1 MKKKVLAVFMAVFVT
16 VGTVLAPAETGS
28 VYAAQITE
36 EQTEEI
42 TPETETELQKE
53 VQSEETETETGTEQA
68 DAEDKDT
75 ENASQ
80 TEQKAGVTQSE
91 ATEIEVSETA
101 ETEEVETKTA
111 GETETLETQTVE
123 ETEILETEEVEET
136 EEAETRAAA
145 LTGMPT
151 GLMQFEAVGEITVD
165 AETAEEEENVL
176 KSAAYYNS
184 PWEKYGS
191 YYFYNQLTS
200 NEKAYWDA
208 LNKVCLK
215 YMTTQ
220 ADAVNYR
227 GTNYYYIDGV
237 FSSNLSLVQMEEI
250 YQIFRYSNPQY
261 YFLKSAY
268 FKMQR
273 MDGAYGIAAC
283 VYPAFATGSSRDSAT
298 KKVQG
303 QVSSWQSKI
312 DACSTDAQ
320 KVKLIHDLIID
331 KVEYNQT
338 LYNNNFKNEDTQ
350 YSQSVY
356 SVFCTD
362 LTVCAGYSQAFEMMC
377 NGSGIDAVAVTSTVI
392 IGNDITGHEWNKVR
406 INDSWYNVDCTWDD
420 VDSKIYYDY
429 FERSD
434 YYYDADPR
442 DVYKYHTEEDIW
454 DGYLPACTIDSGATS
469 TSPGTIAS
477 AKQTAAQPVISASV
491 SGTSYKVKITSATSG
506 AAIYYTTDGSEPNA
520 AYSKGTRYTGAFT
533 VSPGKTVKAVAV
545 CNKYADSSVSSKKLA
560 KLTTYKITFK
570 SNGGK
575 GSMSKQSMAKGVST
589 AISKNKF
596 SKKYYT
602 FTGWNTKANGKGKS
616 YKNKAKIKLTKNI
629 TLYAQWKLTKYKIT
643 YKLNGGK
650 NAKKNPTAYTYKTST
665 IKLKNPTRKGYV
677 FKGWYLDKKFKKKV
691 TVINKGNSGNKT
703 LYAKWKKK

>member
-1 MKKKVLAVFMAVFVT
+1 MKKRVLAMFMAALVS
-16 VGTVLAPAETGS
+16 VGTVLAPADMGS
-28 VYAAQITE
+28 AYAAEVTQEETE
-36 EQTEEI
+36 ESAAEALLENETPGVTVETETSETEEI
-42 TPETETELQKE
+42 QTTEGKEIPETQM
-53 VQSEETETETGTEQA
+53 VEET
-68 DAEDKDT
+68 
-75 ENASQ
+75 
-80 TEQKAGVTQSE
+80 
-91 ATEIEVSETA
+91 SETKEA
-101 ETEEVETKTA
+101 A
-111 GETETLETQTVE
+111 ETQTVE
-123 ETEILETEEVEET
+123 VIAETEETVDVQTTGEN
-136 EEAETRAAA
+136 EARSATLSE
-145 LTGMPT
+145 MPT
-151 GLMQFEAVGEITVD
+151 GLLPFEAVGEITLD
-165 AETAEEEENVL
+165 RETAEEEEAENIL
-176 KSAAYYNS
+176 KSSAYYNS
-184 PWEKYGS
+184 TWEKYGS
-191 YYFYNQLTS
+191 YYFYNQLS
-200 NEKAYWDA
+200 SKEKAYWDA

-220 ADAVNYR
+220 ADAAKYNIS
-227 GTNYYYIDGV
+227 GTTYYYIDIVG
-237 FSSNLSLVQMEEI
+237 SSSLSLSQMEEV

-268 FKMQR
+268 LKN
-273 MDGAYGIAAC
+273 GTYGIAGC
-283 VYPAFATGSSRDSAT
+283 VYPAFANGSARAAAT
-298 KKVQG
+298 KKVQS
-303 QVSSWQSKI
+303 QVSSWQKKI
-312 DACSTDAQ
+312 DACSTDEK
-320 KVKLIHDLIID
+320 KVKMIHDLIID

-338 LYNNNFKNEDTQ
+338 LYDNNFKDEDTA
-350 YSQSVY
+350 YSQSAY

-377 NGSGIDAVAVTSTVI
+377 NGSGIDAVAVTSYY
-392 IGNDITGHEWNKVR
+392 HEWNKVR
-406 INDSWYNVDCTWDD
+406 LNDSWYNVDCTWDD
-420 VDSKIYYDY
+420 ADGTIYYGY

-434 YYYDADPR
+434 NYYDTVNYSSYVFHA
-442 DVYKYHTEEDIW
+442 EEDIW
-454 DGYLPACTIDSGATS
+454 EGYLPACTIDSGATS
-469 TSPGTIAS
+469 TAPGTIA
-477 AKQTAAQPVISASV
+477 AITQTVVKPVISASV
-491 SGTSYKVKITSATSG
+491 SGTSYKVKITSKTSG
-506 AAIYYTTDGSEPNA
+506 AVIYYTTDGSEPNA

-575 GSMSKQSMAKGVST
+575 GSMSKQSMVKGVST

-602 FTGWNTKANGKGKS
+602 FAGWNTKANGKGKS
-616 YKNKAKIKLTKNI
+616 YKNKQKIKLTKNI

-691 TVINKGNSGNKT
+691 TVINKGSSGNKT

>member
-1 MKKKVLAVFMAVFVT
+1 MKKRVLAMFMAALVS
-16 VGTVLAPAETGS
+16 VGTVLAPADMGS
-28 VYAAQITE
+28 AYAAEVTQEETE
-36 EQTEEI
+36 KSAAEALLENETPGVTVETETSETEEI
-42 TPETETELQKE
+42 QTTEGKEIPETQM
-53 VQSEETETETGTEQA
+53 VEET
-68 DAEDKDT
+68 
-75 ENASQ
+75 S
-80 TEQKAGVTQSE
+80 
-91 ATEIEVSETA
+91 
-101 ETEEVETKTA
+101 ETEEA
-111 GETETLETQTVE
+111 AETQTVE
-123 ETEILETEEVEET
+123 VIAETEETVDVQTTGEN
-136 EEAETRAAA
+136 EARSATLSE
-145 LTGMPT
+145 MPT
-151 GLMQFEAVGEITVD
+151 GLLPFEAVGEITLD
-165 AETAEEEENVL
+165 RETAEEEEAENIL
-176 KSAAYYNS
+176 KSSAYYNS
-184 PWEKYGS
+184 TWEKYGS
-191 YYFYNQLTS
+191 YYFYNQLS
-200 NEKAYWDA
+200 SKEKAYWDA

-220 ADAVNYR
+220 ADAAKYNIS
-227 GTNYYYIDGV
+227 GTTYYYIDIVG
-237 FSSNLSLVQMEEI
+237 SSSLSLSQMEEV

-268 FKMQR
+268 LKS
-273 MDGAYGIAAC
+273 GTYGIAGC
-283 VYPAFATGSSRDSAT
+283 VYPAFANGSARAAAT
-298 KKVQG
+298 KKVQS
-303 QVSSWQSKI
+303 QVSSWQKKI
-312 DACSTDAQ
+312 DACSTDEK
-320 KVKLIHDLIID
+320 KVKMIHDLIID

-338 LYNNNFKNEDTQ
+338 LYDNNFKDEDTA
-350 YSQSVY
+350 YSQSAY

-377 NGSGIDAVAVTSTVI
+377 NGSGIDAVAVTSYY
-392 IGNDITGHEWNKVR
+392 HEWNKVR
-406 INDSWYNVDCTWDD
+406 LNDSWYNVDCTWDD
-420 VDSKIYYDY
+420 ADGTIYYGY

-434 YYYDADPR
+434 NYYDTVNYSSYVFHA
-442 DVYKYHTEEDIW
+442 EEDIW
-454 DGYLPACTIDSGATS
+454 EGYLPACTIDSGATS
-469 TSPGTIAS
+469 TAPGTIATITQTV
-477 AKQTAAQPVISASV
+477 AKPVISASV
-491 SGTSYKVKITSATSG
+491 SGTSYKVKITSKTSG
-506 AAIYYTTDGSEPNA
+506 AVIYYTTDGSEPNA

-602 FTGWNTKANGKGKS
+602 FAGWKTKANGKGKS
-616 YKNKAKIKLTKNI
+616 YKNKQKIKLTKNI

-677 FKGWYLDKKFKKKV
+677 FKGGYLDKKFKKKV
-691 TVINKGNSGNKT
+691 TVINKGSSGNKT

>member
-16 VGTVLAPAETGS
+16 AGTVLAPAETGS

-165 AETAEEEENVL
+165 AETAEEEEVENVL

-184 PWEKYGS
+184 TWEKYGS
-191 YYFYNQLTS
+191 YYFYNQLSS

-350 YSQSVY
+350 YSQSAY

-377 NGSGIDAVAVTSTVI
+377 NGSGIDTIAVTSA
-392 IGNDITGHEWNKVR
+392 DHEWNKVR
-406 INDSWYNVDCTWDD
+406 IDDSWYNVDCTWDD
-420 VDSKIYYDY
+420 VSGGIYYYY

-434 YYYDADPR
+434 YVFDSDPADI
-442 DVYKYHTEEDIW
+442 YKSHTEESIW
-454 DGYLPACTIDSGATS
+454 DGYLPVCAIDTGS
-469 TSPGTIAS
+469 TYAAPGTLPS
-477 AKQTAAQPVISASV
+477 VTQTAAQPVISASV

-506 AAIYYTTDGSEPNA
+506 AAIYYTTDGSEPNE
-520 AYSKGTRYTGAFT
+520 AYSKGTRSGPFT
-533 VSPGKTVKAVAV
+533 VAPGKTVRAVAV
-545 CNKYADSSVSSKKLA
+545 CSKYADSSVASKTLA
-560 KLTTYKITFK
+560 KLTAYKITFR
-570 SNGGK
+570 SNGGR
-575 GSMSKQSMAKGVST
+575 GSMSKQSMTKGVST

-596 SKKYYT
+596 SRKYYT

-691 TVINKGNSGNKT
+691 TVINKGSSGNKT

>member
-1 MKKKVLAVFMAVFVT
+1 MKKRVLAMFMAALVT
-16 VGTVLAPAETGS
+16 AGTVLAPADMGS
-28 VYAAQITE
+28 AYAAEVTQEETE
-36 EQTEEI
+36 KSAAEALLENETPGVTVETETSETEEI
-42 TPETETELQKE
+42 QTTEGKEIPETQM
-53 VQSEETETETGTEQA
+53 VEET
-68 DAEDKDT
+68 
-75 ENASQ
+75 S
-80 TEQKAGVTQSE
+80 
-91 ATEIEVSETA
+91 
-101 ETEEVETKTA
+101 ETEEA
-111 GETETLETQTVE
+111 AETQTVE
-123 ETEILETEEVEET
+123 VIAETEETVDVQTTGEN
-136 EEAETRAAA
+136 EARSATLSE
-145 LTGMPT
+145 MPT
-151 GLMQFEAVGEITVD
+151 GLLPFEAVGEITLD
-165 AETAEEEENVL
+165 RETAEEEEAENIL
-176 KSAAYYNS
+176 KSSAYYNS
-184 PWEKYGS
+184 TWEKYGS
-191 YYFYNQLTS
+191 YYFYNQLS
-200 NEKAYWDA
+200 SKEKAYWDA

-220 ADAVNYR
+220 ADAAKYNIS
-227 GTNYYYIDGV
+227 GTTYYYIDIVG
-237 FSSNLSLVQMEEI
+237 SSSLSLSQMEEV

-268 FKMQR
+268 LKS
-273 MDGAYGIAAC
+273 GTYGIAGC
-283 VYPAFATGSSRDSAT
+283 VYPAFANGSARAAAT
-298 KKVQG
+298 KKVQS
-303 QVSSWQSKI
+303 QVSSWQKKI
-312 DACSTDAQ
+312 DACSTDEK
-320 KVKLIHDLIID
+320 KVKMIHDLIID

-338 LYNNNFKNEDTQ
+338 LYDNNFKDEDTA
-350 YSQSVY
+350 YSQSAY

-377 NGSGIDAVAVTSTVI
+377 NGSGIDAVAVTSYY
-392 IGNDITGHEWNKVR
+392 HEWNKVR
-406 INDSWYNVDCTWDD
+406 LNDSWYNVDCTWDD
-420 VDSKIYYDY
+420 ADGTIYYGY

-434 YYYDADPR
+434 NYYDTVNYSSYVFHA
-442 DVYKYHTEEDIW
+442 EEDIW
-454 DGYLPACTIDSGATS
+454 EGYLPACTIDSGATS
-469 TSPGTIAS
+469 TAPGTIAAITQTV
-477 AKQTAAQPVISASV
+477 AKPVISASV
-491 SGTSYKVKITSATSG
+491 SGTSYKVKITSKTSG
-506 AAIYYTTDGSEPNA
+506 AVIYYTTDGSEPNA
-520 AYSKGTRYTGAFT
+520 AYSKGTRYTGAVT

-691 TVINKGNSGNKT
+691 TVINKGSSGNKT

>member
-1 MKKKVLAVFMAVFVT
+1 MFMAALVS
-16 VGTVLAPAETGS
+16 VGTVLAPADMGS
-28 VYAAQITE
+28 AYAAEVTQEETE
-36 EQTEEI
+36 KSVAEALLENETPGVTVETETSETEEI
-42 TPETETELQKE
+42 QTTEGKEIPETQM
-53 VQSEETETETGTEQA
+53 VEET
-68 DAEDKDT
+68 
-75 ENASQ
+75 S
-80 TEQKAGVTQSE
+80 
-91 ATEIEVSETA
+91 
-101 ETEEVETKTA
+101 ETEEA
-111 GETETLETQTVE
+111 AETQTVE
-123 ETEILETEEVEET
+123 VIAETEETVDVQTTGEN
-136 EEAETRAAA
+136 EARSATLSE
-145 LTGMPT
+145 MPT
-151 GLMQFEAVGEITVD
+151 GLLPFEAVGEITLD
-165 AETAEEEENVL
+165 RETAEEEEAENIL
-176 KSAAYYNS
+176 KSSAYYNS
-184 PWEKYGS
+184 TWEKYGS
-191 YYFYNQLTS
+191 YYFYNQLS
-200 NEKAYWDA
+200 SKEKAYWDA

-220 ADAVNYR
+220 ADAAKYNIS
-227 GTNYYYIDGV
+227 GTTYYYIDIVG
-237 FSSNLSLVQMEEI
+237 SSSLSLSQMEEV

-268 FKMQR
+268 LKN
-273 MDGAYGIAAC
+273 GTYGIAGC
-283 VYPAFATGSSRDSAT
+283 VYPAFANGSARAAAT
-298 KKVQG
+298 KKVQS
-303 QVSSWQSKI
+303 QVSSWQKKI
-312 DACSTDAQ
+312 DACSTDEK
-320 KVKLIHDLIID
+320 KVKMIHDLIID

-338 LYNNNFKNEDTQ
+338 LYDNNFKDEDTA
-350 YSQSVY
+350 YSQSAY

-377 NGSGIDAVAVTSTVI
+377 NGSGIDAVAVTSYY
-392 IGNDITGHEWNKVR
+392 HEWNKVR
-406 INDSWYNVDCTWDD
+406 LNDSWYNVDCTWDD
-420 VDSKIYYDY
+420 ADGTIYYGY

-434 YYYDADPR
+434 NYYDTVNYSSYVFHA
-442 DVYKYHTEEDIW
+442 EEDIW
-454 DGYLPACTIDSGATS
+454 EGYLPACTIDSGATS
-469 TSPGTIAS
+469 TAPGTIAAITQTV
-477 AKQTAAQPVISASV
+477 AKPVISASV
-491 SGTSYKVKITSATSG
+491 SGTSYKVKITSKTSG
-506 AAIYYTTDGSEPNA
+506 AVIYYTTDGSEPNA

-602 FTGWNTKANGKGKS
+602 FAGWKTKANGKGKS
-616 YKNKAKIKLTKNI
+616 YKNKQKIKLTKNI

-691 TVINKGNSGNKT
+691 TVINKGSSGNKT

>member
-1 MKKKVLAVFMAVFVT
+1 MFMAALVS
-16 VGTVLAPAETGS
+16 VGTVLAPADMGS
-28 VYAAQITE
+28 AYAAEVTQEETE
-36 EQTEEI
+36 ESAAEALLENETPGVTVETETSETEEI
-42 TPETETELQKE
+42 QTTEGKEIPETQM
-53 VQSEETETETGTEQA
+53 VEET
-68 DAEDKDT
+68 
-75 ENASQ
+75 S
-80 TEQKAGVTQSE
+80 
-91 ATEIEVSETA
+91 
-101 ETEEVETKTA
+101 ETEEA
-111 GETETLETQTVE
+111 AETQTVE
-123 ETEILETEEVEET
+123 VIAETEETVDVQTTGEN
-136 EEAETRAAA
+136 EARSATLSE
-145 LTGMPT
+145 MPT
-151 GLMQFEAVGEITVD
+151 GLLPFEAVGEITLD
-165 AETAEEEENVL
+165 GETAEEEEAENIL
-176 KSAAYYNS
+176 KSSAYYNS
-184 PWEKYGS
+184 TWEKYGS
-191 YYFYNQLTS
+191 YYFYNQLS
-200 NEKAYWDA
+200 SKEKAYWDA

-220 ADAVNYR
+220 ADAAKYNIS
-227 GTNYYYIDGV
+227 GTTYYYIDIVG
-237 FSSNLSLVQMEEI
+237 SSSLSLSQMEEV

-268 FKMQR
+268 LKN
-273 MDGAYGIAAC
+273 GTYGIAGC
-283 VYPAFATGSSRDSAT
+283 VYPAFANGSARAAAT
-298 KKVQG
+298 KKVQS
-303 QVSSWQSKI
+303 QVSSWQKKI
-312 DACSTDAQ
+312 DACSTDEK
-320 KVKLIHDLIID
+320 KVKMIHDLIID

-338 LYNNNFKNEDTQ
+338 LYDNNFKDEDTA
-350 YSQSVY
+350 YSQSAY

-377 NGSGIDAVAVTSTVI
+377 NGSGIDAVAVTSYY
-392 IGNDITGHEWNKVR
+392 HEWNKVR
-406 INDSWYNVDCTWDD
+406 LNDSWYNVDCTWDD
-420 VDSKIYYDY
+420 ADGTIYYGY

-434 YYYDADPR
+434 NYYDTVNYSSYVFHA
-442 DVYKYHTEEDIW
+442 EEDIW
-454 DGYLPACTIDSGATS
+454 EGYLPACTIDSGATS
-469 TSPGTIAS
+469 TAPGTIATITQTV
-477 AKQTAAQPVISASV
+477 AKPVISASV
-491 SGTSYKVKITSATSG
+491 SGTSYKVKITSKTSG
-506 AAIYYTTDGSEPNA
+506 AVIYYTTDGSEPNA

-602 FTGWNTKANGKGKS
+602 FAGWKTKANGKGKS
-616 YKNKAKIKLTKNI
+616 YKNKQKIKLTKNI

-691 TVINKGNSGNKT
+691 TVINKGSSGNKT

>member
-1 MKKKVLAVFMAVFVT
+1 MKKRVLAMFMAALVS
-16 VGTVLAPAETGS
+16 VGTVLAPADMGS
-28 VYAAQITE
+28 AYAAEVTQEETE
-36 EQTEEI
+36 KSAAEALLENETPGVTVETETSETEEI
-42 TPETETELQKE
+42 QTTEGKEIPETQM
-53 VQSEETETETGTEQA
+53 VEET
-68 DAEDKDT
+68 
-75 ENASQ
+75 S
-80 TEQKAGVTQSE
+80 
-91 ATEIEVSETA
+91 
-101 ETEEVETKTA
+101 ETEEA
-111 GETETLETQTVE
+111 AETQTVE
-123 ETEILETEEVEET
+123 VIAETEETVDVQTTGEN
-136 EEAETRAAA
+136 EARSATLSE
-145 LTGMPT
+145 MPT
-151 GLMQFEAVGEITVD
+151 GLLPFEAVGEITLD
-165 AETAEEEENVL
+165 RETAEEEEAENIL
-176 KSAAYYNS
+176 KSSAYYNS
-184 PWEKYGS
+184 TWEKYGS
-191 YYFYNQLTS
+191 YYFYNQLS
-200 NEKAYWDA
+200 SKEKAYWDA

-220 ADAVNYR
+220 ADAAKYNIS
-227 GTNYYYIDGV
+227 GTTYYYIDIVG
-237 FSSNLSLVQMEEI
+237 SSSLSLSQMEEV

-268 FKMQR
+268 LKN
-273 MDGAYGIAAC
+273 GTYGIAGC
-283 VYPAFATGSSRDSAT
+283 VYPAFANGSARAAAT
-298 KKVQG
+298 KKVQS
-303 QVSSWQSKI
+303 QVSSWQKKI
-312 DACSTDAQ
+312 NACSTDEK
-320 KVKLIHDLIID
+320 KVKMIHDLIID

-338 LYNNNFKNEDTQ
+338 LYDNNFKDEDTA
-350 YSQSVY
+350 YSQSAY

-377 NGSGIDAVAVTSTVI
+377 NGSGIDAVAVTSYY
-392 IGNDITGHEWNKVR
+392 HEWNKVR
-406 INDSWYNVDCTWDD
+406 LNDSWYNVDCTWDD
-420 VDSKIYYDY
+420 ADGTIYYGY

-434 YYYDADPR
+434 NYYDTVNYSSYVFHA
-442 DVYKYHTEEDIW
+442 EEDIW
-454 DGYLPACTIDSGATS
+454 EGYLPACTIDSGATS
-469 TSPGTIAS
+469 TAPGTIATITQTV
-477 AKQTAAQPVISASV
+477 AKPVISASV
-491 SGTSYKVKITSATSG
+491 SGTSYKVKITSKTSG
-506 AAIYYTTDGSEPNA
+506 AVIYYTTDGSEPNA

-602 FTGWNTKANGKGKS
+602 FAGWKTKANGKGKS
-616 YKNKAKIKLTKNI
+616 YKNKQKIKLTKNI

-691 TVINKGNSGNKT
+691 TVINKGSSGNKT

>member
-1 MKKKVLAVFMAVFVT
+1 MFMAALVT
-16 VGTVLAPAETGS
+16 AGTVLAPADMGS
-28 VYAAQITE
+28 AYAAEVTQEETE
-36 EQTEEI
+36 KSAAEALLENETPGVTVETETSETEEI
-42 TPETETELQKE
+42 QTTEGKEIPETQM
-53 VQSEETETETGTEQA
+53 VEET
-68 DAEDKDT
+68 
-75 ENASQ
+75 S
-80 TEQKAGVTQSE
+80 
-91 ATEIEVSETA
+91 
-101 ETEEVETKTA
+101 ETEEA
-111 GETETLETQTVE
+111 AETQTVE
-123 ETEILETEEVEET
+123 VIAETEETVDVQTTGEN
-136 EEAETRAAA
+136 EARSATLSE
-145 LTGMPT
+145 MPT
-151 GLMQFEAVGEITVD
+151 GLLPFEAVGEITLD
-165 AETAEEEENVL
+165 RETAEEEEAENIL
-176 KSAAYYNS
+176 KSSAYYNS
-184 PWEKYGS
+184 TWEKYGS
-191 YYFYNQLTS
+191 YYFYNQLS
-200 NEKAYWDA
+200 SKEKAYWDA

-220 ADAVNYR
+220 ADAAKYNIS
-227 GTNYYYIDGV
+227 GTTYYYIDIVG
-237 FSSNLSLVQMEEI
+237 SSSLSLSQMEEV

-268 FKMQR
+268 LKN
-273 MDGAYGIAAC
+273 GTYGIAGC
-283 VYPAFATGSSRDSAT
+283 VYPAFANGSARAAAT
-298 KKVQG
+298 KKVQS
-303 QVSSWQSKI
+303 QVSSWQKKI
-312 DACSTDAQ
+312 DACSTDEK
-320 KVKLIHDLIID
+320 KVKMIHDLIID

-338 LYNNNFKNEDTQ
+338 LYDNNFKDEDTA
-350 YSQSVY
+350 YSQSAY

-377 NGSGIDAVAVTSTVI
+377 NGSGIDAVAVTSYY
-392 IGNDITGHEWNKVR
+392 HEWNKVR
-406 INDSWYNVDCTWDD
+406 LNDSWYNVDCTWDD
-420 VDSKIYYDY
+420 ADGTIYYGY

-434 YYYDADPR
+434 NYYDTVNYSSYVFHA
-442 DVYKYHTEEDIW
+442 EEDIW
-454 DGYLPACTIDSGATS
+454 EGYLPACTIDSGATS
-469 TSPGTIAS
+469 TAPGTIATITQTV
-477 AKQTAAQPVISASV
+477 AKPVISASV
-491 SGTSYKVKITSATSG
+491 SGTSYKVKITSKTSG
-506 AAIYYTTDGSEPNA
+506 AVIYYTTDGSEPNA

-602 FTGWNTKANGKGKS
+602 FAGWKTKANGKGKS
-616 YKNKAKIKLTKNI
+616 YKNKQKIKLTKNI

-691 TVINKGNSGNKT
+691 TVINKGSSGNKT

>member
-1 MKKKVLAVFMAVFVT
+1 MKKRVLAMFMAALVT
-16 VGTVLAPAETGS
+16 AGTVLAPADMGS
-28 VYAAQITE
+28 AYAAEVTQEETE
-36 EQTEEI
+36 KSAAEALLENETPGVTVETETSETEEI
-42 TPETETELQKE
+42 QTTEGKEIPETQM
-53 VQSEETETETGTEQA
+53 VEET
-68 DAEDKDT
+68 
-75 ENASQ
+75 S
-80 TEQKAGVTQSE
+80 
-91 ATEIEVSETA
+91 
-101 ETEEVETKTA
+101 ETEEA
-111 GETETLETQTVE
+111 AETQTVE
-123 ETEILETEEVEET
+123 VIAETEETVDVQTTGEN
-136 EEAETRAAA
+136 EARSATLSE
-145 LTGMPT
+145 MPT
-151 GLMQFEAVGEITVD
+151 GLLPFEAVGEITLD
-165 AETAEEEENVL
+165 RETAEEEEAENIL
-176 KSAAYYNS
+176 KSSAYYNS
-184 PWEKYGS
+184 TWEKYGS
-191 YYFYNQLTS
+191 YYFYNQLS
-200 NEKAYWDA
+200 SKEKAYWDA

-220 ADAVNYR
+220 ADAAKYNIS
-227 GTNYYYIDGV
+227 GTTYYYIDIVG
-237 FSSNLSLVQMEEI
+237 SSSLSLSQMEEV

-268 FKMQR
+268 LKS
-273 MDGAYGIAAC
+273 GTYGIAGC
-283 VYPAFATGSSRDSAT
+283 VYPAFANGSARAAAT
-298 KKVQG
+298 KKVQS
-303 QVSSWQSKI
+303 QVSSWQKKI
-312 DACSTDAQ
+312 DACSTDEK
-320 KVKLIHDLIID
+320 KVKMIHDLIID

-338 LYNNNFKNEDTQ
+338 LYDNNFKDEDTA
-350 YSQSVY
+350 YSQSAY

-377 NGSGIDAVAVTSTVI
+377 NGSGIDAVAVTSYY
-392 IGNDITGHEWNKVR
+392 HEWNKVR
-406 INDSWYNVDCTWDD
+406 LNDSWYNVDCTWDD
-420 VDSKIYYDY
+420 ADGTIYYGY

-434 YYYDADPR
+434 NYYDTVNYSSYVFHA
-442 DVYKYHTEEDIW
+442 EEDIW
-454 DGYLPACTIDSGATS
+454 EGYLPACTIDSGATS
-469 TSPGTIAS
+469 TAPGTIAAITQTV
-477 AKQTAAQPVISASV
+477 AKPVISASV
-491 SGTSYKVKITSATSG
+491 SGTSYKVKITSKTSG
-506 AAIYYTTDGSEPNA
+506 AVIYYTTDGSEPNA

-602 FTGWNTKANGKGKS
+602 FAGWNTKANGKGKS
-616 YKNKAKIKLTKNI
+616 YKNKQKIKLTKNI

-665 IKLKNPTRKGYV
+665 IKLKNLTRKGYV

-691 TVINKGNSGNKT
+691 TVINKGSSGNKT

>member
-1 MKKKVLAVFMAVFVT
+1 MKKRVLAMFMAALVS
-16 VGTVLAPAETGS
+16 VGTVLAPADMGS
-28 VYAAQITE
+28 AYAAEVTQEETE
-36 EQTEEI
+36 KSAAEALLENETPGVTVETETSETEEI
-42 TPETETELQKE
+42 QTTEGKEIPETQM
-53 VQSEETETETGTEQA
+53 VEET
-68 DAEDKDT
+68 
-75 ENASQ
+75 S
-80 TEQKAGVTQSE
+80 
-91 ATEIEVSETA
+91 
-101 ETEEVETKTA
+101 ETEEA
-111 GETETLETQTVE
+111 AETQTVE
-123 ETEILETEEVEET
+123 VIAETEETVDVQTTGEN
-136 EEAETRAAA
+136 EARSATLSE
-145 LTGMPT
+145 MPT
-151 GLMQFEAVGEITVD
+151 GLLPFEAVGEITLD
-165 AETAEEEENVL
+165 RETAEEEEAENIL
-176 KSAAYYNS
+176 KSSAYYNS
-184 PWEKYGS
+184 TWEKYGS
-191 YYFYNQLTS
+191 YYFYNQLS
-200 NEKAYWDA
+200 SKEKAYWDA

-220 ADAVNYR
+220 ADAAKYNIS
-227 GTNYYYIDGV
+227 GTTYYYIDIVG
-237 FSSNLSLVQMEEI
+237 SSSLSLSQMEEV

-268 FKMQR
+268 LKN
-273 MDGAYGIAAC
+273 GTYGIAGC
-283 VYPAFATGSSRDSAT
+283 VYPAFANGSARAAAT
-298 KKVQG
+298 KKVQS
-303 QVSSWQSKI
+303 QVSSWQKKI
-312 DACSTDAQ
+312 DACSTDEK
-320 KVKLIHDLIID
+320 KVKMIHDLIID

-338 LYNNNFKNEDTQ
+338 LYDNNFKDEDTA
-350 YSQSVY
+350 YSQSAY

-377 NGSGIDAVAVTSTVI
+377 NGSGIDAVAVTSYY
-392 IGNDITGHEWNKVR
+392 HEWNKVR
-406 INDSWYNVDCTWDD
+406 LNDSWYNVDCTWDD
-420 VDSKIYYDY
+420 ADGTIYYGY

-434 YYYDADPR
+434 NYYDTVNYSSYVFHA
-442 DVYKYHTEEDIW
+442 EEDIW
-454 DGYLPACTIDSGATS
+454 EGYLPACTIDSGATS
-469 TSPGTIAS
+469 TAPGTIAAITQTV
-477 AKQTAAQPVISASV
+477 AKPVISASV
-491 SGTSYKVKITSATSG
+491 SGTSYKVKITSKTSG
-506 AAIYYTTDGSEPNA
+506 AVIYYTTDGSEPNA
-520 AYSKGTRYTGAFT
+520 AYSKGTRYTGAVT

-691 TVINKGNSGNKT
+691 TVINKGSSGNKT

>member
-1 MKKKVLAVFMAVFVT
+1 MFMAALVT
-16 VGTVLAPAETGS
+16 VGTVLAPADMGS
-28 VYAAQITE
+28 AYAAEVTQEETE
-36 EQTEEI
+36 KSAAEALLENETPGVTVETETSETEEI
-42 TPETETELQKE
+42 QTTEGKEIPETQM
-53 VQSEETETETGTEQA
+53 VEET
-68 DAEDKDT
+68 
-75 ENASQ
+75 S
-80 TEQKAGVTQSE
+80 
-91 ATEIEVSETA
+91 
-101 ETEEVETKTA
+101 ETEEA
-111 GETETLETQTVE
+111 AETQTVE
-123 ETEILETEEVEET
+123 VIAETEETVDVQTTGEN
-136 EEAETRAAA
+136 EARSATLSE
-145 LTGMPT
+145 MPT
-151 GLMQFEAVGEITVD
+151 GLLPFEAVGEITLD
-165 AETAEEEENVL
+165 RETAEEEEAENIL
-176 KSAAYYNS
+176 KSSAYYNS
-184 PWEKYGS
+184 TWEKYGS
-191 YYFYNQLTS
+191 YYFYNQLS
-200 NEKAYWDA
+200 SKEKAYWDA

-220 ADAVNYR
+220 ADAAKYNIS
-227 GTNYYYIDGV
+227 GTTYYYIDIVG
-237 FSSNLSLVQMEEI
+237 SSSLSLSQMEEV

-268 FKMQR
+268 LKN
-273 MDGAYGIAAC
+273 GTYGIAGC
-283 VYPAFATGSSRDSAT
+283 VYPAFANGSARAAAT
-298 KKVQG
+298 KKVQS
-303 QVSSWQSKI
+303 QVSSWQKKI
-312 DACSTDAQ
+312 DACSTDEK
-320 KVKLIHDLIID
+320 KVKMIHDLIID

-338 LYNNNFKNEDTQ
+338 LYDNHFKDEDTA
-350 YSQSVY
+350 YSQSAY

-377 NGSGIDAVAVTSTVI
+377 NGSGIDAVAVTSYY
-392 IGNDITGHEWNKVR
+392 HEWNKVR
-406 INDSWYNVDCTWDD
+406 LNDSWYNVDCTWDD
-420 VDSKIYYDY
+420 ADGTIYYGY

-434 YYYDADPR
+434 NYYDTVNYSSYVFHA
-442 DVYKYHTEEDIW
+442 EEDIW
-454 DGYLPACTIDSGATS
+454 EGYLPACTIDSGATS
-469 TSPGTIAS
+469 TAPGTIAAITQTV
-477 AKQTAAQPVISASV
+477 AKPVISASV
-491 SGTSYKVKITSATSG
+491 SGTSYKVKITSKTSG
-506 AAIYYTTDGSEPNA
+506 AVIYYTTDGSEPNA

-602 FTGWNTKANGKGKS
+602 FAGWKTKANGKGKS
-616 YKNKAKIKLTKNI
+616 YKNKQKIKLTKNI

-691 TVINKGNSGNKT
+691 TVINKGSSGNKT

>member
-1 MKKKVLAVFMAVFVT
+1 MKKKVLAMFMAALVT
-16 VGTVLAPAETGS
+16 VGTVLAPVETGS

-91 ATEIEVSETA
+91 ATEYEVSETA

-151 GLMQFEAVGEITVD
+151 GLLPFEAVGEITLD
-165 AETAEEEENVL
+165 GETAEEEEAENIL
-176 KSAAYYNS
+176 KSSAYYNS
-184 PWEKYGS
+184 TWEKYGS
-191 YYFYNQLTS
+191 YYFYNQLS
-200 NEKAYWDA
+200 SKEKAYWDA

-220 ADAVNYR
+220 ADAAKYNIS
-227 GTNYYYIDGV
+227 GTTYYYIDIVG
-237 FSSNLSLVQMEEI
+237 SSSLSLSQMEEV

-268 FKMQR
+268 LKN
-273 MDGAYGIAAC
+273 GTYGIAGC
-283 VYPAFATGSSRDSAT
+283 VYPAFANGSARAATT
-298 KKVQG
+298 KKVQS
-303 QVSSWQSKI
+303 QVSSWQKKI
-312 DACSTDAQ
+312 DACSTDEK
-320 KVKLIHDLIID
+320 KVKMIHDLIID

-338 LYNNNFKNEDTQ
+338 LYDNNFKDEDTA
-350 YSQSVY
+350 YSQSAY
-356 SVFCTD
+356 SV
-362 LTVCAGYSQAFEMMC
+362 
-377 NGSGIDAVAVTSTVI
+377 
-392 IGNDITGHEWNKVR
+392 VR
-406 INDSWYNVDCTWDD
+406 LNDSWYNVDCTWDD
-420 VDSKIYYDY
+420 ADGTIYYGY

-434 YYYDADPR
+434 NYYDTVNYSSYVFHA
-442 DVYKYHTEEDIW
+442 EEDIW
-454 DGYLPACTIDSGATS
+454 EGYLPACTIDSGATS
-469 TSPGTIAS
+469 TAPGTIATIT
-477 AKQTAAQPVISASV
+477 QTAAKPVISASV
-491 SGTSYKVKITSATSG
+491 SGTSYKVKITSKTSG
-506 AAIYYTTDGSEPNA
+506 AVIYYTTDGSEPNA

-533 VSPGKTVKAVAV
+533 VSPGKTVKAVA
-545 CNKYADSSVSSKKLA
+545 
-560 KLTTYKITFK
+560 
-570 SNGGK
+570 
-575 GSMSKQSMAKGVST
+575 
-589 AISKNKF
+589 KNKF

-691 TVINKGNSGNKT
+691 TVINKGSSGNKT

>member
-1 MKKKVLAVFMAVFVT
+1 MKKRVLAMFMAALVS
-16 VGTVLAPAETGS
+16 VGTVLAPADMGS
-28 VYAAQITE
+28 AYAAEVTQEETE
-36 EQTEEI
+36 KSAAEALLENETPGVTVETETSETEEI
-42 TPETETELQKE
+42 QTTEGKEIPETQM
-53 VQSEETETETGTEQA
+53 VEET
-68 DAEDKDT
+68 
-75 ENASQ
+75 S
-80 TEQKAGVTQSE
+80 
-91 ATEIEVSETA
+91 
-101 ETEEVETKTA
+101 ETEEA
-111 GETETLETQTVE
+111 AETQTVE
-123 ETEILETEEVEET
+123 VIAETEETVDVQTTGEN
-136 EEAETRAAA
+136 EARSATLSE
-145 LTGMPT
+145 MPT
-151 GLMQFEAVGEITVD
+151 GLLPFEAVGEITLD
-165 AETAEEEENVL
+165 RETAEEEEAENIL
-176 KSAAYYNS
+176 KSSAYYNS
-184 PWEKYGS
+184 TWEKYGS
-191 YYFYNQLTS
+191 YYFYNQLS
-200 NEKAYWDA
+200 SKEKAYWDA

-220 ADAVNYR
+220 ADAAKYNIS
-227 GTNYYYIDGV
+227 GTTYYYIDIVG
-237 FSSNLSLVQMEEI
+237 SSSLSLSQMEEV

-268 FKMQR
+268 LKS
-273 MDGAYGIAAC
+273 GTYGIAGC
-283 VYPAFATGSSRDSAT
+283 VYPAFANGSARVAAT
-298 KKVQG
+298 KKVQS
-303 QVSSWQSKI
+303 QVSSWQKKI
-312 DACSTDAQ
+312 DACSTDEK
-320 KVKLIHDLIID
+320 KVKMIHDLIID

-338 LYNNNFKNEDTQ
+338 LYDNNFKDEDTA
-350 YSQSVY
+350 YSQSAY

-377 NGSGIDAVAVTSTVI
+377 NGSGIDAVAVTSYY
-392 IGNDITGHEWNKVR
+392 HEWNKVR
-406 INDSWYNVDCTWDD
+406 LNDSWYNVDCTWDD
-420 VDSKIYYDY
+420 ADGTIYYGY

-434 YYYDADPR
+434 NYYDTVNYSSYVFHA
-442 DVYKYHTEEDIW
+442 EEDIW
-454 DGYLPACTIDSGATS
+454 EGYLPACTIDSGATS
-469 TSPGTIAS
+469 TAPGTIATITQTV
-477 AKQTAAQPVISASV
+477 AKPVISASV
-491 SGTSYKVKITSATSG
+491 SGTSYKVKITSKTSG
-506 AAIYYTTDGSEPNA
+506 AVIYYTTDGSEPNA

-602 FTGWNTKANGKGKS
+602 FAGWKTKANGKGKS
-616 YKNKAKIKLTKNI
+616 YKNKQKIKLTKNI

-691 TVINKGNSGNKT
+691 TVINKGSSGNKT

>member
-1 MKKKVLAVFMAVFVT
+1 MKKRVLAMFMAALVT
-16 VGTVLAPAETGS
+16 VGTVLAPADMGS
-28 VYAAQITE
+28 AYAAEVTQEETE
-36 EQTEEI
+36 KSAAEALLENETPGVTVETETSETEEI
-42 TPETETELQKE
+42 QTTEGKEIPETQM
-53 VQSEETETETGTEQA
+53 VEET
-68 DAEDKDT
+68 
-75 ENASQ
+75 S
-80 TEQKAGVTQSE
+80 
-91 ATEIEVSETA
+91 
-101 ETEEVETKTA
+101 ETEEA
-111 GETETLETQTVE
+111 AETQTVE
-123 ETEILETEEVEET
+123 VIAETEETVDVQTTGEN
-136 EEAETRAAA
+136 EARSATLSE
-145 LTGMPT
+145 MPT
-151 GLMQFEAVGEITVD
+151 GLLPFEAVGEITLD
-165 AETAEEEENVL
+165 RETAEEEEAENIL
-176 KSAAYYNS
+176 KSSAYYNS
-184 PWEKYGS
+184 TWEKYGS
-191 YYFYNQLTS
+191 YYFYNQLS
-200 NEKAYWDA
+200 SKEKAYWDA

-220 ADAVNYR
+220 ADAAKYNIS
-227 GTNYYYIDGV
+227 GTTYYYIDIVG
-237 FSSNLSLVQMEEI
+237 SSSLSLSQMEEV

-268 FKMQR
+268 LKN
-273 MDGAYGIAAC
+273 GTYGIAGC
-283 VYPAFATGSSRDSAT
+283 VYPAFANGSARAAAT
-298 KKVQG
+298 KKVQS
-303 QVSSWQSKI
+303 QVSSWQKKI
-312 DACSTDAQ
+312 DACSTDEK
-320 KVKLIHDLIID
+320 KVKMIHDLIID

-338 LYNNNFKNEDTQ
+338 LYDNNFKDEDTA
-350 YSQSVY
+350 YSQSAY

-377 NGSGIDAVAVTSTVI
+377 NGSGIDAVAVTSYY
-392 IGNDITGHEWNKVR
+392 HEWNKVR
-406 INDSWYNVDCTWDD
+406 LNDSWYNVDCTWDD
-420 VDSKIYYDY
+420 ADGTIYYGY

-434 YYYDADPR
+434 NYYDTVNYSSYVFHA
-442 DVYKYHTEEDIW
+442 EEDIW
-454 DGYLPACTIDSGATS
+454 EGYLPACTIDSGATS
-469 TSPGTIAS
+469 TAPGTIAAITQTV
-477 AKQTAAQPVISASV
+477 AKPVISASV
-491 SGTSYKVKITSATSG
+491 SGTSYKVKITSKTSG
-506 AAIYYTTDGSEPNA
+506 AVIYYTTDGSEPNA

-602 FTGWNTKANGKGKS
+602 FAGWNTKANGKGKS
-616 YKNKAKIKLTKNI
+616 YKNKQKIKLTKNI

-691 TVINKGNSGNKT
+691 TVINKGSSGNKT

>member
-1 MKKKVLAVFMAVFVT
+1 MKKRVLAMFMAALVT
-16 VGTVLAPAETGS
+16 AGTVLAPADMGS
-28 VYAAQITE
+28 AYAAEVTQEETE
-36 EQTEEI
+36 KSAAEALLENETPGVTVETETSETEEI
-42 TPETETELQKE
+42 QTTEGKEIPETQM
-53 VQSEETETETGTEQA
+53 VEET
-68 DAEDKDT
+68 
-75 ENASQ
+75 S
-80 TEQKAGVTQSE
+80 
-91 ATEIEVSETA
+91 
-101 ETEEVETKTA
+101 ETEEA
-111 GETETLETQTVE
+111 AETQTVE
-123 ETEILETEEVEET
+123 VIAETEETVDVQTTGEN
-136 EEAETRAAA
+136 EARSATLSE
-145 LTGMPT
+145 MPT
-151 GLMQFEAVGEITVD
+151 GLLPFEAVGEITLD
-165 AETAEEEENVL
+165 RETAEEEEAENIL
-176 KSAAYYNS
+176 KSSAYYNS
-184 PWEKYGS
+184 TWEKYGS
-191 YYFYNQLTS
+191 YYFYNQLS
-200 NEKAYWDA
+200 SKEKAYWDA

-220 ADAVNYR
+220 ADAAKYNIS
-227 GTNYYYIDGV
+227 GTTYYYIDIVG
-237 FSSNLSLVQMEEI
+237 SSSLSLSQMEEV

-268 FKMQR
+268 LKN
-273 MDGAYGIAAC
+273 GTYGIAGC
-283 VYPAFATGSSRDSAT
+283 VYPAFANGSARAATT
-298 KKVQG
+298 KKVQS
-303 QVSSWQSKI
+303 QVSSWQKKI
-312 DACSTDAQ
+312 DACSTDEK
-320 KVKLIHDLIID
+320 KVKMIHDLIID

-338 LYNNNFKNEDTQ
+338 LYDNNFKDEDTA
-350 YSQSVY
+350 YSQSAY

-377 NGSGIDAVAVTSTVI
+377 NGSGIDAVAVTSYY
-392 IGNDITGHEWNKVR
+392 HEWNKVR
-406 INDSWYNVDCTWDD
+406 LNDSWYNVDCTWDD
-420 VDSKIYYDY
+420 ADGTIYYGY

-434 YYYDADPR
+434 NYYDTVNYSSYVFHA
-442 DVYKYHTEEDIW
+442 EEDIW
-454 DGYLPACTIDSGATS
+454 EGYLPACTIDSGATS
-469 TSPGTIAS
+469 TAPGTIATITQTV
-477 AKQTAAQPVISASV
+477 AKPVISASV
-491 SGTSYKVKITSATSG
+491 SGTSYKVKITSKTSG
-506 AAIYYTTDGSEPNA
+506 AVIYYTTDGSEPNA

-596 SKKYYT
+596 SRKYYT

-691 TVINKGNSGNKT
+691 TVINKGSRGNKT

>member
-1 MKKKVLAVFMAVFVT
+1 MKKRVLAMFMAALVS
-16 VGTVLAPAETGS
+16 VGTVLAPADMGS
-28 VYAAQITE
+28 AYAAEVTQEETE
-36 EQTEEI
+36 ESAAEALLENETPGVTVETETSETEEI
-42 TPETETELQKE
+42 QTTEGKEIPETQM
-53 VQSEETETETGTEQA
+53 VEET
-68 DAEDKDT
+68 
-75 ENASQ
+75 S
-80 TEQKAGVTQSE
+80 
-91 ATEIEVSETA
+91 
-101 ETEEVETKTA
+101 ETEEA
-111 GETETLETQTVE
+111 AETQTVE
-123 ETEILETEEVEET
+123 VIAETEETVDVQTTGEN
-136 EEAETRAAA
+136 EARSATLSE
-145 LTGMPT
+145 MPT
-151 GLMQFEAVGEITVD
+151 GLLPFEAVGEITLD
-165 AETAEEEENVL
+165 RETAEEEEAENIL
-176 KSAAYYNS
+176 KSSAYYNS
-184 PWEKYGS
+184 TWEKYGS
-191 YYFYNQLTS
+191 YYFYNQLS
-200 NEKAYWDA
+200 SKEKAYWDA

-220 ADAVNYR
+220 ADAAKYNIS
-227 GTNYYYIDGV
+227 GTTYYYIDIVG
-237 FSSNLSLVQMEEI
+237 SSSLSLSQMEEV

-268 FKMQR
+268 LKS
-273 MDGAYGIAAC
+273 GTYGIAGC
-283 VYPAFATGSSRDSAT
+283 VYPAFANGSARAAAT
-298 KKVQG
+298 KKVQS
-303 QVSSWQSKI
+303 QVSSWQKKV
-312 DACSTDAQ
+312 DACSTDEK
-320 KVKLIHDLIID
+320 KVKMIHDLIID

-338 LYNNNFKNEDTQ
+338 LYDNNFKDEDTA
-350 YSQSVY
+350 YSQSAY

-377 NGSGIDAVAVTSTVI
+377 NGSGIDAVAVTSYY
-392 IGNDITGHEWNKVR
+392 HEWNKVR
-406 INDSWYNVDCTWDD
+406 LNDSWYNVDCTWDD
-420 VDSKIYYDY
+420 ADGTIYYGY

-434 YYYDADPR
+434 NYYDTVNYSSYVFHA
-442 DVYKYHTEEDIW
+442 EEDIW
-454 DGYLPACTIDSGATS
+454 EGYLPACTIDSGATS
-469 TSPGTIAS
+469 TAPGTIATITQTV
-477 AKQTAAQPVISASV
+477 AKPVISASV
-491 SGTSYKVKITSATSG
+491 SGTSYKVKITSKTSG
-506 AAIYYTTDGSEPNA
+506 AVIYYTTDGSEPNA

-602 FTGWNTKANGKGKS
+602 FAGWKTKANGKGKS
-616 YKNKAKIKLTKNI
+616 YKNKQKIKLTKNI

-691 TVINKGNSGNKT
+691 TVINKGSSGNKT

>member
-1 MKKKVLAVFMAVFVT
+1 MFMAALVS
-16 VGTVLAPAETGS
+16 VGTVLAPADMGS
-28 VYAAQITE
+28 AYAAEVTQEETE
-36 EQTEEI
+36 ESAAEALLENETPGVTVETETSETEEI
-42 TPETETELQKE
+42 QTTEGKEIPETQM
-53 VQSEETETETGTEQA
+53 VEET
-68 DAEDKDT
+68 
-75 ENASQ
+75 
-80 TEQKAGVTQSE
+80 
-91 ATEIEVSETA
+91 SETKEA
-101 ETEEVETKTA
+101 A
-111 GETETLETQTVE
+111 ETQTVE
-123 ETEILETEEVEET
+123 VIAETEETVDVQTTGEN
-136 EEAETRAAA
+136 EARSATLSE
-145 LTGMPT
+145 MPT
-151 GLMQFEAVGEITVD
+151 GLLPFEAIGEITLD
-165 AETAEEEENVL
+165 RETAEEEEAENIL
-176 KSAAYYNS
+176 KSSAYYNS
-184 PWEKYGS
+184 TWEKYGS
-191 YYFYNQLTS
+191 YYFYNQLS
-200 NEKAYWDA
+200 SKEKAYWDA

-220 ADAVNYR
+220 ADAAKYNIS
-227 GTNYYYIDGV
+227 GTTYYYIDIVG
-237 FSSNLSLVQMEEI
+237 SSSLSLSQMEEV

-268 FKMQR
+268 LKN
-273 MDGAYGIAAC
+273 GTYGIAGC
-283 VYPAFATGSSRDSAT
+283 VYPAFANGSARAAAT
-298 KKVQG
+298 KKVQS
-303 QVSSWQSKI
+303 QVSSWQKKI
-312 DACSTDAQ
+312 DACSTDEK
-320 KVKLIHDLIID
+320 KVKMIHDLIID

-338 LYNNNFKNEDTQ
+338 LYDNNFKDEDTA
-350 YSQSVY
+350 YSQSAY

-377 NGSGIDAVAVTSTVI
+377 NGSGIDAVAVTSYY
-392 IGNDITGHEWNKVR
+392 HEWNKVR
-406 INDSWYNVDCTWDD
+406 LNDSWYNVDCTWDD
-420 VDSKIYYDY
+420 ADGTIYYGY

-434 YYYDADPR
+434 NYYDTVNYSSYVFHA
-442 DVYKYHTEEDIW
+442 EEDIW
-454 DGYLPACTIDSGATS
+454 EGYLPACTIDSGATS
-469 TSPGTIAS
+469 TAPGTIATITQTV
-477 AKQTAAQPVISASV
+477 AKPVISASV
-491 SGTSYKVKITSATSG
+491 SGTSYKVKITSKTSG
-506 AAIYYTTDGSEPNA
+506 AVIYYTTDGSEPNA

-602 FTGWNTKANGKGKS
+602 FAGWKTKAKGKGKS
-616 YKNKAKIKLTKNI
+616 YKNKQKIKLTKNI

-691 TVINKGNSGNKT
+691 TVINKGSSGNKT

>member
-1 MKKKVLAVFMAVFVT
+1 MKKKVLAMFMAALVT

-68 DAEDKDT
+68 GAESKDT
-75 ENASQ
+75 ENDSQ

-101 ETEEVETKTA
+101 ETEKVETKTA

-151 GLMQFEAVGEITVD
+151 GLLPFEAVGEITLD
-165 AETAEEEENVL
+165 GETAEEEEAENIL
-176 KSAAYYNS
+176 KSSAYYNS
-184 PWEKYGS
+184 TWEKYGS
-191 YYFYNQLTS
+191 YYFYNQLS
-200 NEKAYWDA
+200 SKEKTYWDA

-220 ADAVNYR
+220 ADAAKYNIS
-227 GTNYYYIDGV
+227 GTTYHYIDIVG
-237 FSSNLSLVQMEEI
+237 SSSLSLSQMEEV

-268 FKMQR
+268 LKNR
-273 MDGAYGIAAC
+273 TYGIAGC
-283 VYPAFATGSSRDSAT
+283 VYPAFAKGSARAAAT
-298 KKVQG
+298 KKVQS

-338 LYNNNFKNEDTQ
+338 LYNNHFKNEDTQ

-377 NGSGIDAVAVTSTVI
+377 NGSGIDAVAVTSA
-392 IGNDITGHEWNKVR
+392 DHEWNKVR
-406 INDSWYNVDCTWDD
+406 IDDSWYNVDCTWDD
-420 VDSKIYYDY
+420 VSGGIYYYY

-434 YYYDADPR
+434 YVFDSDPADI
-442 DVYKYHTEEDIW
+442 YKSHTEESIW
-454 DGYLPACTIDSGATS
+454 DGYLPVCAIDTGS
-469 TSPGTIAS
+469 TYTAPGTLPS
-477 AKQTAAQPVISASV
+477 VTQTAAQPVISASV

-533 VSPGKTVKAVAV
+533 VAPGKTVRAVAV
-545 CNKYADSSVSSKKLA
+545 CSKYADSSVSSKKLA

-570 SNGGK
+570 GNGGK

-602 FTGWNTKANGKGKS
+602 FAGWKTKAKGKGKS
-616 YKNKAKIKLTKNI
+616 YKNKQKIKLTKNI

-691 TVINKGNSGNKT
+691 TVINKGSSGNKT

>member
-1 MKKKVLAVFMAVFVT
+1 MFMAALVS
-16 VGTVLAPAETGS
+16 VGTVLAPADMGS
-28 VYAAQITE
+28 AYAAEVTQEETE
-36 EQTEEI
+36 KSAAEALLENETPGVTVETETSETEEI
-42 TPETETELQKE
+42 QTTEGKEIPETQM
-53 VQSEETETETGTEQA
+53 VEET
-68 DAEDKDT
+68 
-75 ENASQ
+75 S
-80 TEQKAGVTQSE
+80 
-91 ATEIEVSETA
+91 
-101 ETEEVETKTA
+101 ETEESA
-111 GETETLETQTVE
+111 ETQTVE
-123 ETEILETEEVEET
+123 VIAETEETVDVQTTGEN
-136 EEAETRAAA
+136 EARSATLSE
-145 LTGMPT
+145 MPT
-151 GLMQFEAVGEITVD
+151 GLLPFEAVGEITLD
-165 AETAEEEENVL
+165 RETAEEEEAENIL
-176 KSAAYYNS
+176 KSSAYYNS
-184 PWEKYGS
+184 TWEKYGS
-191 YYFYNQLTS
+191 YYFYNQLS
-200 NEKAYWDA
+200 SKEKAYWDA

-220 ADAVNYR
+220 ADAAKYNIS
-227 GTNYYYIDGV
+227 GTTYYYIDIVG
-237 FSSNLSLVQMEEI
+237 SSSLSLSQMEEV

-268 FKMQR
+268 LKN
-273 MDGAYGIAAC
+273 GTYGIAGC
-283 VYPAFATGSSRDSAT
+283 VYPAFANGSARAAAT
-298 KKVQG
+298 KKVQS
-303 QVSSWQSKI
+303 QVSSWQKKI
-312 DACSTDAQ
+312 DACSTDEK
-320 KVKLIHDLIID
+320 KVKMIHDLIID

-338 LYNNNFKNEDTQ
+338 LYDNNFKDEDTA
-350 YSQSVY
+350 YSQSAY

-377 NGSGIDAVAVTSTVI
+377 NGSGIDAVAVTSYY
-392 IGNDITGHEWNKVR
+392 HEWNKVR
-406 INDSWYNVDCTWDD
+406 LNDSWYNVDCTWDD
-420 VDSKIYYDY
+420 ADGTIYYGY

-434 YYYDADPR
+434 NYYDTVNYSSYVFHA
-442 DVYKYHTEEDIW
+442 EEDIW
-454 DGYLPACTIDSGATS
+454 EGYLPACTIDSGATS
-469 TSPGTIAS
+469 TAPGTIAAITQTV
-477 AKQTAAQPVISASV
+477 AKPVISASV
-491 SGTSYKVKITSATSG
+491 SGTSYKVKITSKTSG
-506 AAIYYTTDGSEPNA
+506 AVIYYTTDGSEPNA

-602 FTGWNTKANGKGKS
+602 FAGWKTKANGKGKS
-616 YKNKAKIKLTKNI
+616 YKNKQKIKLTKNI

-691 TVINKGNSGNKT
+691 TVINKGSSGNKT

>member
-151 GLMQFEAVGEITVD
+151 GLLPFEAVGEITLD
-165 AETAEEEENVL
+165 GETAEEEEAENIL
-176 KSAAYYNS
+176 KSSAYYNS
-184 PWEKYGS
+184 TWEKYGS
-191 YYFYNQLTS
+191 YYFYNQLS
-200 NEKAYWDA
+200 SKEKTYWDA

-220 ADAVNYR
+220 ADAAKYNIS
-227 GTNYYYIDGV
+227 GTTYYYIDIVG
-237 FSSNLSLVQMEEI
+237 SSSLSLSQMEEV

-268 FKMQR
+268 LKNR
-273 MDGAYGIAAC
+273 TYGIAGC
-283 VYPAFATGSSRDSAT
+283 VYPAFAKGSARAAAT
-298 KKVQG
+298 KKVQS

-338 LYNNNFKNEDTQ
+338 LYNNHFKNEDTQ

-377 NGSGIDAVAVTSTVI
+377 NGSGIDAVAVTSA
-392 IGNDITGHEWNKVR
+392 DHEWNKVR
-406 INDSWYNVDCTWDD
+406 IDDSWYNVDCTWDD
-420 VDSKIYYDY
+420 VSGGIYYYY

-434 YYYDADPR
+434 YVFDSDPADI
-442 DVYKYHTEEDIW
+442 YKSHTEESIW
-454 DGYLPACTIDSGATS
+454 DGYLPVCAIDTGS
-469 TSPGTIAS
+469 TYTAPGTLPS
-477 AKQTAAQPVISASV
+477 VTQTAAQPVISASV

-533 VSPGKTVKAVAV
+533 VAPGKTVRAVAV
-545 CNKYADSSVSSKKLA
+545 CSKYADSSVSSKKLA

-570 SNGGK
+570 GNGGK

-602 FTGWNTKANGKGKS
+602 FAGWKTKAKGKGKS
-616 YKNKAKIKLTKNI
+616 YKNKQKIKLTKNI

-650 NAKKNPTAYTYKTST
+650 NAKKNPTAYTYKT
-665 IKLKNPTRKGYV
+665 
-677 FKGWYLDKKFKKKV
+677 
-691 TVINKGNSGNKT
+691 
-703 LYAKWKKK
+703 

>member
-1 MKKKVLAVFMAVFVT
+1 MFMAALVS
-16 VGTVLAPAETGS
+16 VGTVLAPADMGS
-28 VYAAQITE
+28 AYAAEVTQEETE
-36 EQTEEI
+36 KSAAEALLENETPGVTVETETSETEEI
-42 TPETETELQKE
+42 QTTEGKEIPETQM
-53 VQSEETETETGTEQA
+53 VEET
-68 DAEDKDT
+68 
-75 ENASQ
+75 S
-80 TEQKAGVTQSE
+80 
-91 ATEIEVSETA
+91 
-101 ETEEVETKTA
+101 ETEEA
-111 GETETLETQTVE
+111 AETQTVE
-123 ETEILETEEVEET
+123 VIAETEETVDVQTTGEN
-136 EEAETRAAA
+136 EARSATLSE
-145 LTGMPT
+145 MPT
-151 GLMQFEAVGEITVD
+151 GLLPFEAVGEITLD
-165 AETAEEEENVL
+165 RETAEEEEAENIL
-176 KSAAYYNS
+176 KSSAYYNS
-184 PWEKYGS
+184 TWEKYGS
-191 YYFYNQLTS
+191 YYFYNQLS
-200 NEKAYWDA
+200 SKEKAYWDA

-220 ADAVNYR
+220 ADAAKYNIS
-227 GTNYYYIDGV
+227 GTTYYYIDIVG
-237 FSSNLSLVQMEEI
+237 SSSLSLSQMEEV

-268 FKMQR
+268 LKS
-273 MDGAYGIAAC
+273 GTYGIAGC
-283 VYPAFATGSSRDSAT
+283 VYPAFANGSARAAAT
-298 KKVQG
+298 KKVQS
-303 QVSSWQSKI
+303 QVSSWQKKI
-312 DACSTDAQ
+312 DACSTDEK
-320 KVKLIHDLIID
+320 KVKMIHDLIID

-338 LYNNNFKNEDTQ
+338 LYDNNFKDEDTA
-350 YSQSVY
+350 YSQSAY

-377 NGSGIDAVAVTSTVI
+377 NGSGIDAVAVTSYY
-392 IGNDITGHEWNKVR
+392 HEWNKVR
-406 INDSWYNVDCTWDD
+406 LNDSWYNVDCTWDD
-420 VDSKIYYDY
+420 ADGTIYYGY

-434 YYYDADPR
+434 NYYDTVNYSSYVFHA
-442 DVYKYHTEEDIW
+442 EEDIW
-454 DGYLPACTIDSGATS
+454 EGYLPACTIDSGATS
-469 TSPGTIAS
+469 TAPGTIAAITQTV
-477 AKQTAAQPVISASV
+477 AKPVISASV
-491 SGTSYKVKITSATSG
+491 SGTSYKVKITSKTSG
-506 AAIYYTTDGSEPNA
+506 AVIYYTTDGSEPNA
-520 AYSKGTRYTGAFT
+520 AYSKGTRYTGAVT

-602 FTGWNTKANGKGKS
+602 FAGWKTKANGKGKS
-616 YKNKAKIKLTKNI
+616 YKNKQKIKLTKNI

-691 TVINKGNSGNKT
+691 TVINKGSSGNKT

>member
-1 MKKKVLAVFMAVFVT
+1 MKKRVLAMFMAALVS
-16 VGTVLAPAETGS
+16 VGTVLAPADMGS
-28 VYAAQITE
+28 AYAAEVTQEETE
-36 EQTEEI
+36 KSAAEALLENETPGVTVETETSETEEI
-42 TPETETELQKE
+42 QTTEGKEIPETQM
-53 VQSEETETETGTEQA
+53 VEET
-68 DAEDKDT
+68 
-75 ENASQ
+75 S
-80 TEQKAGVTQSE
+80 
-91 ATEIEVSETA
+91 
-101 ETEEVETKTA
+101 ETEEA
-111 GETETLETQTVE
+111 AETQTVE
-123 ETEILETEEVEET
+123 VIAETEETVDVQTTGEN
-136 EEAETRAAA
+136 EARSATLSE
-145 LTGMPT
+145 MPT
-151 GLMQFEAVGEITVD
+151 GLLPFEAVGEITLD
-165 AETAEEEENVL
+165 RETAEEEEAENIL
-176 KSAAYYNS
+176 KSSAYYNS
-184 PWEKYGS
+184 TWEKYGS
-191 YYFYNQLTS
+191 YYFYNQLS
-200 NEKAYWDA
+200 SKEKAYWDA

-220 ADAVNYR
+220 ADAAKYNIS
-227 GTNYYYIDGV
+227 GTTYYYIDIVG
-237 FSSNLSLVQMEEI
+237 SSSLSLSQMEEV

-268 FKMQR
+268 LKN
-273 MDGAYGIAAC
+273 GTYGIAGC
-283 VYPAFATGSSRDSAT
+283 VYPAFANGSARAAAT
-298 KKVQG
+298 KKVQS
-303 QVSSWQSKI
+303 QVSSWQKKI
-312 DACSTDAQ
+312 DACSTDEK
-320 KVKLIHDLIID
+320 KVKMIHDLIID

-338 LYNNNFKNEDTQ
+338 LYDNNFKDEDTA
-350 YSQSVY
+350 YSQSAY

-377 NGSGIDAVAVTSTVI
+377 NGSGIDAVAVTSYY
-392 IGNDITGHEWNKVR
+392 HEWNKVR
-406 INDSWYNVDCTWDD
+406 LNDSWYNVDCTWDD
-420 VDSKIYYDY
+420 ADGTIYYGY

-434 YYYDADPR
+434 NYYDTVNYSSYVFHA
-442 DVYKYHTEEDIW
+442 EEDIW
-454 DGYLPACTIDSGATS
+454 EGYLPACTIDSGATS
-469 TSPGTIAS
+469 TAPGTIATIT
-477 AKQTAAQPVISASV
+477 QTAAKPVISASV
-491 SGTSYKVKITSATSG
+491 SGTSYKVKITSKTSG
-506 AAIYYTTDGSEPNA
+506 AVIYYTTDGSEPNA

-596 SKKYYT
+596 SRKYYT

-691 TVINKGNSGNKT
+691 TVINKGSRGNKT

>member
-1 MKKKVLAVFMAVFVT
+1 MKKRVLAMFMAALVT
-16 VGTVLAPAETGS
+16 VGTVLAPADMGS
-28 VYAAQITE
+28 AYAAEVTQEETE
-36 EQTEEI
+36 KSAAEALLENETPGVTVETETSETEEI
-42 TPETETELQKE
+42 QTTEGKEIPETQM
-53 VQSEETETETGTEQA
+53 VEET
-68 DAEDKDT
+68 
-75 ENASQ
+75 S
-80 TEQKAGVTQSE
+80 
-91 ATEIEVSETA
+91 
-101 ETEEVETKTA
+101 ETEEA
-111 GETETLETQTVE
+111 AETQTVE
-123 ETEILETEEVEET
+123 VIAETEETVDVQTTGEN
-136 EEAETRAAA
+136 EARSATLSE
-145 LTGMPT
+145 MPT
-151 GLMQFEAVGEITVD
+151 GLLPFEAVGEITLD
-165 AETAEEEENVL
+165 PETAEDEEAENIL
-176 KSAAYYNS
+176 KSSAYYNS
-184 PWEKYGS
+184 TWEKYGS
-191 YYFYNQLTS
+191 YYFYNQLS
-200 NEKAYWDA
+200 SKEKAYWDA

-220 ADAVNYR
+220 ADAAKYNIS
-227 GTNYYYIDGV
+227 GTTYYYIDIVG
-237 FSSNLSLVQMEEI
+237 SSSLSLSQMEEV

-268 FKMQR
+268 LKS
-273 MDGAYGIAAC
+273 GTYGIAGC
-283 VYPAFATGSSRDSAT
+283 VYPAFANGSARAAAT
-298 KKVQG
+298 KKVQS
-303 QVSSWQSKI
+303 QVSSWQKKI
-312 DACSTDAQ
+312 DACSTDEK
-320 KVKLIHDLIID
+320 KVKMIHDLIID

-338 LYNNNFKNEDTQ
+338 LYDNNFKDEDTA
-350 YSQSVY
+350 YSQSAY

-377 NGSGIDAVAVTSTVI
+377 NGSGIDAVAVTSYY
-392 IGNDITGHEWNKVR
+392 HEWNKVR
-406 INDSWYNVDCTWDD
+406 LNDSWYNVDCTWDD
-420 VDSKIYYDY
+420 ADGTIYYGY

-434 YYYDADPR
+434 NYYDTVNYSSYVFHA
-442 DVYKYHTEEDIW
+442 EEDIW
-454 DGYLPACTIDSGATS
+454 EGYLPACTIDSGATS
-469 TSPGTIAS
+469 TAPGTIAAITQTV
-477 AKQTAAQPVISASV
+477 AKPVISASV
-491 SGTSYKVKITSATSG
+491 SGTSYKVKITSKTSG
-506 AAIYYTTDGSEPNA
+506 AVIYYTTDGSEPNA

-602 FTGWNTKANGKGKS
+602 FAGWNTKANGKGKS
-616 YKNKAKIKLTKNI
+616 YKNKQKIKLTKNI

-691 TVINKGNSGNKT
+691 TVINKGSSGNKT

>member
-1 MKKKVLAVFMAVFVT
+1 MFMAALVS
-16 VGTVLAPAETGS
+16 VGTVLAPADMGS
-28 VYAAQITE
+28 AYAAEVTQEETE
-36 EQTEEI
+36 ESAAEALLENETPGVTVETETSETEEI
-42 TPETETELQKE
+42 QTTEGKEIPETQM
-53 VQSEETETETGTEQA
+53 VEET
-68 DAEDKDT
+68 
-75 ENASQ
+75 
-80 TEQKAGVTQSE
+80 
-91 ATEIEVSETA
+91 SETKEA
-101 ETEEVETKTA
+101 A
-111 GETETLETQTVE
+111 ETQTVE
-123 ETEILETEEVEET
+123 VIAETEETVDVQTTGEN
-136 EEAETRAAA
+136 EARSATLSE
-145 LTGMPT
+145 MPT
-151 GLMQFEAVGEITVD
+151 GLLPFEAVGEITLD
-165 AETAEEEENVL
+165 RETAEEEEAENIL
-176 KSAAYYNS
+176 KSSAYYNS
-184 PWEKYGS
+184 TWEKYGS
-191 YYFYNQLTS
+191 YYFYNQLS
-200 NEKAYWDA
+200 SKEKAYWDA

-220 ADAVNYR
+220 ADAAKYNIS
-227 GTNYYYIDGV
+227 GTTYYYIDIVG
-237 FSSNLSLVQMEEI
+237 SSSLSLSQMEEV

-268 FKMQR
+268 LKN
-273 MDGAYGIAAC
+273 GTYGIAGC
-283 VYPAFATGSSRDSAT
+283 VYPAFANGSARAAAT
-298 KKVQG
+298 KKVQS
-303 QVSSWQSKI
+303 QVSSWQKKI
-312 DACSTDAQ
+312 DACSTDEK
-320 KVKLIHDLIID
+320 KVKMIHDLIID

-338 LYNNNFKNEDTQ
+338 LYDNNFKDEDTA
-350 YSQSVY
+350 YSQSAY

-377 NGSGIDAVAVTSTVI
+377 NGSGIDAVAVTSYY
-392 IGNDITGHEWNKVR
+392 HEWNKVR
-406 INDSWYNVDCTWDD
+406 LNDSWYNVDCTWDD
-420 VDSKIYYDY
+420 ADGTIYYGY

-434 YYYDADPR
+434 NYYDTVNYSSYVFHA
-442 DVYKYHTEEDIW
+442 EEDIW
-454 DGYLPACTIDSGATS
+454 EGYLPACTIDSGATS
-469 TSPGTIAS
+469 TAPGTIATITQTV
-477 AKQTAAQPVISASV
+477 AKPVISASV
-491 SGTSYKVKITSATSG
+491 SGTSYKVKITSKTSG
-506 AAIYYTTDGSEPNA
+506 AVIYYTTDGSEPNA

-602 FTGWNTKANGKGKS
+602 FAGWKTKAKGKGKS
-616 YKNKAKIKLTKNI
+616 YKNKQKIKLTKNI

-691 TVINKGNSGNKT
+691 TVINKGSSGNKT

>member
-1 MKKKVLAVFMAVFVT
+1 MKKRVLAMFMAALVS
-16 VGTVLAPAETGS
+16 VGTVLAPADMGS
-28 VYAAQITE
+28 AYAAEVTQEETE
-36 EQTEEI
+36 KSAAEALLENETPGVTVETETSETEEI
-42 TPETETELQKE
+42 QTTEGKEILETQM
-53 VQSEETETETGTEQA
+53 VEET
-68 DAEDKDT
+68 
-75 ENASQ
+75 S
-80 TEQKAGVTQSE
+80 
-91 ATEIEVSETA
+91 
-101 ETEEVETKTA
+101 ETEEA
-111 GETETLETQTVE
+111 AETQTVE
-123 ETEILETEEVEET
+123 VIAETEETVDVQTTGEN
-136 EEAETRAAA
+136 EARSATLSE
-145 LTGMPT
+145 MPT
-151 GLMQFEAVGEITVD
+151 GLLPFEAVGEITLD
-165 AETAEEEENVL
+165 RETAEEEEAENIL
-176 KSAAYYNS
+176 KSSAYYNS
-184 PWEKYGS
+184 TWEKYGS
-191 YYFYNQLTS
+191 YYFYNQLS
-200 NEKAYWDA
+200 SKEKAYWDA

-220 ADAVNYR
+220 ADAAKYNIS
-227 GTNYYYIDGV
+227 GTTYYCIDIVG
-237 FSSNLSLVQMEEI
+237 SSSLSLSQMEEV

-268 FKMQR
+268 LKS
-273 MDGAYGIAAC
+273 GTYGIAGC
-283 VYPAFATGSSRDSAT
+283 VYPAFANGSARAAAT
-298 KKVQG
+298 KKVQS
-303 QVSSWQSKI
+303 QVSSWQKKI
-312 DACSTDAQ
+312 DACSTDEK
-320 KVKLIHDLIID
+320 KVKMIHDLIID

-338 LYNNNFKNEDTQ
+338 LYDNNFKDEDTA
-350 YSQSVY
+350 YSQSAY

-377 NGSGIDAVAVTSTVI
+377 NGSGIDAVAVTSYY
-392 IGNDITGHEWNKVR
+392 HEWNKVR
-406 INDSWYNVDCTWDD
+406 LNDSWYNVDCTWDD
-420 VDSKIYYDY
+420 ADGTIYYGY

-434 YYYDADPR
+434 NYYDTVNYSSYVFHA
-442 DVYKYHTEEDIW
+442 EEDIW
-454 DGYLPACTIDSGATS
+454 EGYLPACTIDSGATS
-469 TSPGTIAS
+469 TAPGTIATITQTV
-477 AKQTAAQPVISASV
+477 AKPVISASV
-491 SGTSYKVKITSATSG
+491 SGTSYKVKITSKTSG
-506 AAIYYTTDGSEPNA
+506 AVIYYTTDGSEPNA

-691 TVINKGNSGNKT
+691 TVINKGSSGNKT

>member
-1 MKKKVLAVFMAVFVT
+1 MFMAALVS
-16 VGTVLAPAETGS
+16 VGTVLAPADMGS
-28 VYAAQITE
+28 AYAAEVTQEETE
-36 EQTEEI
+36 KSAAEALLENETPGVTVETETSETEEI
-42 TPETETELQKE
+42 QTTEGKEIPETQM
-53 VQSEETETETGTEQA
+53 VEET
-68 DAEDKDT
+68 
-75 ENASQ
+75 S
-80 TEQKAGVTQSE
+80 
-91 ATEIEVSETA
+91 
-101 ETEEVETKTA
+101 ETEEA
-111 GETETLETQTVE
+111 AETQTVE
-123 ETEILETEEVEET
+123 VIAETEETVDVQTTGEN
-136 EEAETRAAA
+136 EARSATLSE
-145 LTGMPT
+145 MPT
-151 GLMQFEAVGEITVD
+151 GLLPFEAVGEITLD
-165 AETAEEEENVL
+165 RETAEEEEAENIL
-176 KSAAYYNS
+176 KSSAYYNS
-184 PWEKYGS
+184 TWEKYGS
-191 YYFYNQLTS
+191 YYFYNQLS
-200 NEKAYWDA
+200 SKEKAYWDA

-220 ADAVNYR
+220 ADAAKYNIS
-227 GTNYYYIDGV
+227 GTTYYYIDIVG
-237 FSSNLSLVQMEEI
+237 SSSLSLSQMEEV

-268 FKMQR
+268 LKN
-273 MDGAYGIAAC
+273 GTYGIAGC
-283 VYPAFATGSSRDSAT
+283 VYPAFANGSARAAAT
-298 KKVQG
+298 KKVQS
-303 QVSSWQSKI
+303 QVSSWQKKI
-312 DACSTDAQ
+312 DACSTDEK
-320 KVKLIHDLIID
+320 KVKMIHDLIID

-338 LYNNNFKNEDTQ
+338 LYDNNFKDEDTA
-350 YSQSVY
+350 YSQSAY

-377 NGSGIDAVAVTSTVI
+377 NGSGIDAVAVTSYY
-392 IGNDITGHEWNKVR
+392 HEWNKVR
-406 INDSWYNVDCTWDD
+406 LNDSWYNVDCTWDD
-420 VDSKIYYDY
+420 ADGTIYYGY

-434 YYYDADPR
+434 NYYDTVNYSSYVFHA
-442 DVYKYHTEEDIW
+442 EEDIW
-454 DGYLPACTIDSGATS
+454 EGYLPACTIDSGATS
-469 TSPGTIAS
+469 TAPGTIATITQTV
-477 AKQTAAQPVISASV
+477 AKPVISASV
-491 SGTSYKVKITSATSG
+491 SGTSYKVKITSKTSG
-506 AAIYYTTDGSEPNA
+506 AVIYYTTDGSEPNA

-602 FTGWNTKANGKGKS
+602 FAGWKTKANGKGKS
-616 YKNKAKIKLTKNI
+616 YKNKQKIKLTKNI

-691 TVINKGNSGNKT
+691 TVINKGSSGNKT
-703 LYAKWKKK
+703 LYAKWKKI

>member
-1 MKKKVLAVFMAVFVT
+1 MKKRVLAMFMAALVS
-16 VGTVLAPAETGS
+16 VGTVLAPADMGS
-28 VYAAQITE
+28 AYAAEVTQEETE
-36 EQTEEI
+36 KSAAEALLENETPGVTVETETSETEEI
-42 TPETETELQKE
+42 QTTEGKEIPETQM
-53 VQSEETETETGTEQA
+53 VEET
-68 DAEDKDT
+68 
-75 ENASQ
+75 S
-80 TEQKAGVTQSE
+80 
-91 ATEIEVSETA
+91 
-101 ETEEVETKTA
+101 ETEEA
-111 GETETLETQTVE
+111 AETQTVE
-123 ETEILETEEVEET
+123 VIAETEETVDVQTTGEN
-136 EEAETRAAA
+136 EARSATLSE
-145 LTGMPT
+145 MPT
-151 GLMQFEAVGEITVD
+151 GLLPFEAVGEITLD
-165 AETAEEEENVL
+165 RETAEEEEAENIL
-176 KSAAYYNS
+176 KSSAYYNS
-184 PWEKYGS
+184 TWEKYGS
-191 YYFYNQLTS
+191 YYFYNQLS
-200 NEKAYWDA
+200 SKEKAYWDA

-220 ADAVNYR
+220 ADAAKYNFS
-227 GTNYYYIDGV
+227 GTTYYYIDIVG
-237 FSSNLSLVQMEEI
+237 SSSLSLSQMEEV

-268 FKMQR
+268 LKN
-273 MDGAYGIAAC
+273 GTYGIAGC
-283 VYPAFATGSSRDSAT
+283 VYPAFANGSARAAAT
-298 KKVQG
+298 KKVQS
-303 QVSSWQSKI
+303 QVSSWQKKI
-312 DACSTDAQ
+312 DACSTDEK
-320 KVKLIHDLIID
+320 KVKMIHDLIID

-338 LYNNNFKNEDTQ
+338 LYDNNFKDEDTA
-350 YSQSVY
+350 YSQSAY

-377 NGSGIDAVAVTSTVI
+377 NGSGIDAVAVTSYY
-392 IGNDITGHEWNKVR
+392 HEWNKVR
-406 INDSWYNVDCTWDD
+406 LNDSWYNVDCTWDD
-420 VDSKIYYDY
+420 ADGTIYYGY

-434 YYYDADPR
+434 NYYDTVNYSSYVFHA
-442 DVYKYHTEEDIW
+442 EEDIW
-454 DGYLPACTIDSGATS
+454 EGYLPACTIDSGATS
-469 TSPGTIAS
+469 TAPGTIAAITQTV
-477 AKQTAAQPVISASV
+477 AKPVISASV
-491 SGTSYKVKITSATSG
+491 SGTSYKVKITSKTSG
-506 AAIYYTTDGSEPNA
+506 AVIYYTTDGSEPNA

-602 FTGWNTKANGKGKS
+602 FAGWKTKANGKGKS
-616 YKNKAKIKLTKNI
+616 YKNKQKIKLTKNI

-691 TVINKGNSGNKT
+691 TVINKGSSGNKT

>member
-1 MKKKVLAVFMAVFVT
+1 MKKRVLAMFMAALVS
-16 VGTVLAPAETGS
+16 VGTVLAPADMGS
-28 VYAAQITE
+28 AYAAEVTQEETE
-36 EQTEEI
+36 ESAAEALLENETPGVTVETETSETEEI
-42 TPETETELQKE
+42 QTTEGKEIPETQM
-53 VQSEETETETGTEQA
+53 VEET
-68 DAEDKDT
+68 
-75 ENASQ
+75 
-80 TEQKAGVTQSE
+80 
-91 ATEIEVSETA
+91 SETKEA
-101 ETEEVETKTA
+101 A
-111 GETETLETQTVE
+111 ETQTVE
-123 ETEILETEEVEET
+123 VIAETEETVDVQTTGEN
-136 EEAETRAAA
+136 EARSATLSE
-145 LTGMPT
+145 MPT
-151 GLMQFEAVGEITVD
+151 GLLPFEAVGEITLD
-165 AETAEEEENVL
+165 RETAEEEEAENIL
-176 KSAAYYNS
+176 KSSAYYNS
-184 PWEKYGS
+184 TWEKYGS
-191 YYFYNQLTS
+191 YYFYNQLS
-200 NEKAYWDA
+200 SKEKAYWDA

-220 ADAVNYR
+220 ADAAKYNIS
-227 GTNYYYIDGV
+227 GTTYYYIDIVG
-237 FSSNLSLVQMEEI
+237 SSSLSLSQMEEV

-268 FKMQR
+268 LKN
-273 MDGAYGIAAC
+273 GTYGIAGC
-283 VYPAFATGSSRDSAT
+283 VYPAFANGSARAATT
-298 KKVQG
+298 KKVQS
-303 QVSSWQSKI
+303 QVSSWQKKI
-312 DACSTDAQ
+312 DACSTDEK
-320 KVKLIHDLIID
+320 KVKMIHDLIID

-338 LYNNNFKNEDTQ
+338 LYDNHFKDEDTA
-350 YSQSVY
+350 YSQSAY

-377 NGSGIDAVAVTSTVI
+377 NGSGIDAVAVTSYY
-392 IGNDITGHEWNKVR
+392 HEWNKVR
-406 INDSWYNVDCTWDD
+406 LNDSWYNVDCTWDD
-420 VDSKIYYDY
+420 ADGTIYYGY

-434 YYYDADPR
+434 NYYDTVNYSSYVFHA
-442 DVYKYHTEEDIW
+442 EEDIW
-454 DGYLPACTIDSGATS
+454 EGYLPACTIDSGATS
-469 TSPGTIAS
+469 TEPGTIAAITQTV
-477 AKQTAAQPVISASV
+477 AKPVISASV
-491 SGTSYKVKITSATSG
+491 SGTSYKVKITSKTSG
-506 AAIYYTTDGSEPNA
+506 AVIYYTTDGSEPNA

-602 FTGWNTKANGKGKS
+602 FAGWKTKANGKGKS
-616 YKNKAKIKLTKNI
+616 YKNKQKIKLTKNI

-691 TVINKGNSGNKT
+691 TVINKGSSGNKT

>member
-1 MKKKVLAVFMAVFVT
+1 MKKRVLAMFMAALVT
-16 VGTVLAPAETGS
+16 AGTVLAPADMGS
-28 VYAAQITE
+28 AYAAEVTQEETE
-36 EQTEEI
+36 KSAAEALLENETLGVTVETETSETEEI
-42 TPETETELQKE
+42 QTTEGKEIPETQM
-53 VQSEETETETGTEQA
+53 VEET
-68 DAEDKDT
+68 
-75 ENASQ
+75 S
-80 TEQKAGVTQSE
+80 
-91 ATEIEVSETA
+91 
-101 ETEEVETKTA
+101 ETEEA
-111 GETETLETQTVE
+111 AETQTVE
-123 ETEILETEEVEET
+123 VIAETEETVDVQTTGEN
-136 EEAETRAAA
+136 EARSATLSE
-145 LTGMPT
+145 MPT
-151 GLMQFEAVGEITVD
+151 GLLPFEAVGEITLD
-165 AETAEEEENVL
+165 RETAEEEEAENIL
-176 KSAAYYNS
+176 KSSAYYNS
-184 PWEKYGS
+184 TWEKYGS
-191 YYFYNQLTS
+191 YYFYNQLS
-200 NEKAYWDA
+200 SKEKAYWDA

-220 ADAVNYR
+220 ADAAKYNIS
-227 GTNYYYIDGV
+227 GTTYYYIDIVG
-237 FSSNLSLVQMEEI
+237 SSSLSLSQMEEV

-268 FKMQR
+268 LKS
-273 MDGAYGIAAC
+273 GTYGIAGC
-283 VYPAFATGSSRDSAT
+283 VYPAFANGSARAAAT
-298 KKVQG
+298 KKVQS
-303 QVSSWQSKI
+303 QVSSWQKKI
-312 DACSTDAQ
+312 DACSTDEK
-320 KVKLIHDLIID
+320 KVKMIHDLIID

-338 LYNNNFKNEDTQ
+338 LYDNNFKDEDTA
-350 YSQSVY
+350 YSQSAY

-377 NGSGIDAVAVTSTVI
+377 NGSGIDAVAVTSYY
-392 IGNDITGHEWNKVR
+392 HEWNKVR
-406 INDSWYNVDCTWDD
+406 LNDSWYNVDCTWDD
-420 VDSKIYYDY
+420 ADGTIYYGY

-434 YYYDADPR
+434 NYYDTVNYSSYVFHA
-442 DVYKYHTEEDIW
+442 EEDIW
-454 DGYLPACTIDSGATS
+454 EGYLPACTIDSGATS
-469 TSPGTIAS
+469 TAPGTIAAITQTV
-477 AKQTAAQPVISASV
+477 AKPVISASV
-491 SGTSYKVKITSATSG
+491 SGTSYKVKITSKTSG
-506 AAIYYTTDGSEPNA
+506 AVIYYTTDGSEPNA
-520 AYSKGTRYTGAFT
+520 AYSKGTRYTGAVT

-602 FTGWNTKANGKGKS
+602 FAGWNTKANGKGKS
-616 YKNKAKIKLTKNI
+616 YKNKQKIKLTKNI

-691 TVINKGNSGNKT
+691 TVINKGSSGNKT

>member
-1 MKKKVLAVFMAVFVT
+1 MKKRVLAMFMAALVT

-68 DAEDKDT
+68 GAESKDT
-75 ENASQ
+75 ENDSQ

-91 ATEIEVSETA
+91 VTEIEVSETA

-151 GLMQFEAVGEITVD
+151 GLLPFEAVGEITLD
-165 AETAEEEENVL
+165 GETAEEAENIL
-176 KSAAYYNS
+176 KSSAYYNS
-184 PWEKYGS
+184 TWEKYGS
-191 YYFYNQLTS
+191 YYFYNQLS
-200 NEKAYWDA
+200 SKEKTYWDA

-220 ADAVNYR
+220 ADAAKYNIS
-227 GTNYYYIDGV
+227 GTTYYYIDIVG
-237 FSSNLSLVQMEEI
+237 SSSLSLSQMEEV

-268 FKMQR
+268 LKNR
-273 MDGAYGIAAC
+273 TYGIAGC
-283 VYPAFATGSSRDSAT
+283 VYPAFAKGSARAAAT
-298 KKVQG
+298 KKVQS

-338 LYNNNFKNEDTQ
+338 LYNNHFKNEDTQ

-377 NGSGIDAVAVTSTVI
+377 NGSGIDAVAVTSA
-392 IGNDITGHEWNKVR
+392 DHEWNKVR
-406 INDSWYNVDCTWDD
+406 IDDSWYNVDCTWDD
-420 VDSKIYYDY
+420 VSGGIYYYY

-434 YYYDADPR
+434 YVFDSDPADI
-442 DVYKYHTEEDIW
+442 YKSHTEESIW
-454 DGYLPACTIDSGATS
+454 DGYLPVCAIDTGS
-469 TSPGTIAS
+469 TYAAPGTLPS
-477 AKQTAAQPVISASV
+477 VTQTAAQPVISASV

-533 VSPGKTVKAVAV
+533 VAPGKTVRAVAV
-545 CNKYADSSVSSKKLA
+545 CSKYADSSVSSKKLA

-570 SNGGK
+570 GNGGK

-602 FTGWNTKANGKGKS
+602 FAGWKTKAKGKGKS
-616 YKNKAKIKLTKNI
+616 YKNKQKIKLTKNI

-691 TVINKGNSGNKT
+691 TVINKGSSGNKT

>member
-1 MKKKVLAVFMAVFVT
+1 MKKKVLAMFMAALVT

-68 DAEDKDT
+68 GAESKDT
-75 ENASQ
+75 ENDSQ

-101 ETEEVETKTA
+101 ETEKVETKTA

-151 GLMQFEAVGEITVD
+151 GLLPFEAVGEITLD
-165 AETAEEEENVL
+165 GETAEEEEAENIL
-176 KSAAYYNS
+176 KSSAYYNS
-184 PWEKYGS
+184 TWEKYGS
-191 YYFYNQLTS
+191 YYFYNQLS
-200 NEKAYWDA
+200 SKEKTYWDA

-220 ADAVNYR
+220 ADAAKYNIS
-227 GTNYYYIDGV
+227 GTTYYYIDIVG
-237 FSSNLSLVQMEEI
+237 SSSLSLSQMEEV

-268 FKMQR
+268 LKNR
-273 MDGAYGIAAC
+273 TYGIAGC
-283 VYPAFATGSSRDSAT
+283 VYPAFAKGSARAAAT
-298 KKVQG
+298 KKVQS

-338 LYNNNFKNEDTQ
+338 LYNNHFKNEDTQ

-377 NGSGIDAVAVTSTVI
+377 NGSGIDAVAVTSA
-392 IGNDITGHEWNKVR
+392 DHEWKKVR
-406 INDSWYNVDCTWDD
+406 IDDSWYNVDCTWDD
-420 VDSKIYYDY
+420 VSGGIYYYY

-434 YYYDADPR
+434 YVFDSDPADI
-442 DVYKYHTEEDIW
+442 YKSHTEESIW
-454 DGYLPACTIDSGATS
+454 DGYLPVCAIDTGS
-469 TSPGTIAS
+469 TYSAPGTLPS
-477 AKQTAAQPVISASV
+477 VTQTAAQPVISASV

-520 AYSKGTRYTGAFT
+520 AYSKGTRYTGPFT
-533 VSPGKTVKAVAV
+533 VAPDKTVRAVAV

-570 SNGGK
+570 GNGGK

-602 FTGWNTKANGKGKS
+602 FAGWKTKAKGKGKS
-616 YKNKAKIKLTKNI
+616 YKNKQKIKLTKNI

-691 TVINKGNSGNKT
+691 TVINKGSSGNKT

>member
-1 MKKKVLAVFMAVFVT
+1 MKKRVLAMFMAALVS
-16 VGTVLAPAETGS
+16 VGTVLAPADMGS
-28 VYAAQITE
+28 AYAAEVTQEETE
-36 EQTEEI
+36 KSAAEALLENETPGVTVETETSETEEI
-42 TPETETELQKE
+42 QTTEGKEIPETQM
-53 VQSEETETETGTEQA
+53 VEET
-68 DAEDKDT
+68 
-75 ENASQ
+75 S
-80 TEQKAGVTQSE
+80 
-91 ATEIEVSETA
+91 
-101 ETEEVETKTA
+101 ETEEA
-111 GETETLETQTVE
+111 AETQTVE
-123 ETEILETEEVEET
+123 VIAETEETVDVQTTGEN
-136 EEAETRAAA
+136 EARSATLSE
-145 LTGMPT
+145 MPT
-151 GLMQFEAVGEITVD
+151 GLLPFEAVGEITLD
-165 AETAEEEENVL
+165 RETAEEEEAENIL
-176 KSAAYYNS
+176 KSSAYYNS
-184 PWEKYGS
+184 TWEKYGS
-191 YYFYNQLTS
+191 YYFYNQLS
-200 NEKAYWDA
+200 SKEKAYWDA

-220 ADAVNYR
+220 ADAAKYNIS
-227 GTNYYYIDGV
+227 GTTYYYIDIVG
-237 FSSNLSLVQMEEI
+237 SSSLSLSQMEEV

-268 FKMQR
+268 LKS
-273 MDGAYGIAAC
+273 GTYGIAGC
-283 VYPAFATGSSRDSAT
+283 VYPAFANGSARAAAT
-298 KKVQG
+298 KKVQS
-303 QVSSWQSKI
+303 QVSSWQKKI
-312 DACSTDAQ
+312 DACSTDEK
-320 KVKLIHDLIID
+320 KVKMIHDLIID

-338 LYNNNFKNEDTQ
+338 LYDNNFKDEDTA
-350 YSQSVY
+350 YSQSAY

-377 NGSGIDAVAVTSTVI
+377 NGSGIDAVAVTSYY
-392 IGNDITGHEWNKVR
+392 HEWNKVR
-406 INDSWYNVDCTWDD
+406 LNDSWYNVDCTWDD
-420 VDSKIYYDY
+420 ADGTIYYGY

-434 YYYDADPR
+434 NYYDTVNYSSYVFHA
-442 DVYKYHTEEDIW
+442 EEDIW
-454 DGYLPACTIDSGATS
+454 EGYLPACTIDSGATS
-469 TSPGTIAS
+469 TAPGTIATITQTV
-477 AKQTAAQPVISASV
+477 AKPVISASV
-491 SGTSYKVKITSATSG
+491 SGTSYKVKITSKTSG
-506 AAIYYTTDGSEPNA
+506 AVIYYTTDGSEPNA

-545 CNKYADSSVSSKKLA
+545 CDKYADSSVSSKKLA

-602 FTGWNTKANGKGKS
+602 FAGWKTKANGKGKS
-616 YKNKAKIKLTKNI
+616 YKNKQKIKLTKNI

-691 TVINKGNSGNKT
+691 TVINKGSSGNKT

>member
-1 MKKKVLAVFMAVFVT
+1 MKKRVLAMFMAALVS
-16 VGTVLAPAETGS
+16 VGTVLAPADMGS
-28 VYAAQITE
+28 AYAAEVTQEETE
-36 EQTEEI
+36 KSAAEALLENETPGVTVETETSETEEI
-42 TPETETELQKE
+42 QTTEGKEIPETQM
-53 VQSEETETETGTEQA
+53 VEET
-68 DAEDKDT
+68 
-75 ENASQ
+75 S
-80 TEQKAGVTQSE
+80 
-91 ATEIEVSETA
+91 
-101 ETEEVETKTA
+101 ETEEA
-111 GETETLETQTVE
+111 AETQTVE
-123 ETEILETEEVEET
+123 VIAETEETVDVQTTGEN
-136 EEAETRAAA
+136 EARSATLSE
-145 LTGMPT
+145 MPT
-151 GLMQFEAVGEITVD
+151 GLLPFEAVGEITLD
-165 AETAEEEENVL
+165 RETAEEEEAENIL
-176 KSAAYYNS
+176 KSSAYYNS
-184 PWEKYGS
+184 TWEKYGS
-191 YYFYNQLTS
+191 YYFYNQLS
-200 NEKAYWDA
+200 SKEKAYWDA

-220 ADAVNYR
+220 ADAAKYNIS
-227 GTNYYYIDGV
+227 GTTYYYIDIVG
-237 FSSNLSLVQMEEI
+237 SSSLSLSQMEEV

-268 FKMQR
+268 LKS
-273 MDGAYGIAAC
+273 GTYGIAGC
-283 VYPAFATGSSRDSAT
+283 VYPAFANGSARAAAT
-298 KKVQG
+298 KKVQS
-303 QVSSWQSKI
+303 QVSSWQKKI
-312 DACSTDAQ
+312 DACSTDEK
-320 KVKLIHDLIID
+320 KVKMIHDLIID

-338 LYNNNFKNEDTQ
+338 LYDNNFKDEDTA
-350 YSQSVY
+350 YSQSAY

-377 NGSGIDAVAVTSTVI
+377 NGSGIDAVAVTSYY
-392 IGNDITGHEWNKVR
+392 HEWNKVR
-406 INDSWYNVDCTWDD
+406 LNDSWYNVDCTWDD
-420 VDSKIYYDY
+420 ADGTIYYGY

-434 YYYDADPR
+434 NYYDTVNYSSYVFHA
-442 DVYKYHTEEDIW
+442 EEDIW
-454 DGYLPACTIDSGATS
+454 EGYLPACTIDSGATS
-469 TSPGTIAS
+469 TAPGTIATITQTV
-477 AKQTAAQPVISASV
+477 AKPVISASV
-491 SGTSYKVKITSATSG
+491 SGTSYKVKITSKTSG
-506 AAIYYTTDGSEPNA
+506 AVIYYTTDGSEPNA

-602 FTGWNTKANGKGKS
+602 FAGWKTKANGKGKS
-616 YKNKAKIKLTKNI
+616 YKNKQKIRLTKNI

-691 TVINKGNSGNKT
+691 TVINKGSSGNKT

>member
-1 MKKKVLAVFMAVFVT
+1 MKKKVLAMFMAALVT

-68 DAEDKDT
+68 GAESKDT
-75 ENASQ
+75 ENDSQ

-101 ETEEVETKTA
+101 ETEKVETKTA

-151 GLMQFEAVGEITVD
+151 GLLPFEAVGEITLD
-165 AETAEEEENVL
+165 GETAEEEEAENIL
-176 KSAAYYNS
+176 KSSAYYNS
-184 PWEKYGS
+184 TWEKYGS
-191 YYFYNQLTS
+191 YYFYNQLS
-200 NEKAYWDA
+200 SKEKTYWDA

-220 ADAVNYR
+220 ADAAKYNIS
-227 GTNYYYIDGV
+227 GTTYYYIDIVG
-237 FSSNLSLVQMEEI
+237 SSSLSLSQMEEV

-268 FKMQR
+268 LKNR
-273 MDGAYGIAAC
+273 TYGIAGC
-283 VYPAFATGSSRDSAT
+283 VYPAFAKGSARAAAT
-298 KKVQG
+298 KKVQS

-338 LYNNNFKNEDTQ
+338 LYNNHFKNEDTQ

-377 NGSGIDAVAVTSTVI
+377 NGSGIDAVAVTSA
-392 IGNDITGHEWNKVR
+392 DHEWNKVR
-406 INDSWYNVDCTWDD
+406 IDDSWYNVDCTWDD
-420 VDSKIYYDY
+420 VSGGIYYYY

-434 YYYDADPR
+434 YVFDSDPADI
-442 DVYKYHTEEDIW
+442 YKSHTEESIW
-454 DGYLPACTIDSGATS
+454 DGYLPVCAIDTGS
-469 TSPGTIAS
+469 TYSAPGTLPS
-477 AKQTAAQPVISASV
+477 VTQTAAQPVISASV

-520 AYSKGTRYTGAFT
+520 AYSKGTRYTGPFT
-533 VSPGKTVKAVAV
+533 VAPDKTVRAVAV

-602 FTGWNTKANGKGKS
+602 FAGWKTKANGKGKS
-616 YKNKAKIKLTKNI
+616 YKNKQKIKLTKNI

-691 TVINKGNSGNKT
+691 TVINKGSSGNKT

>member
-151 GLMQFEAVGEITVD
+151 GLLPFEAVGEITLD
-165 AETAEEEENVL
+165 GETAEEAENIL
-176 KSAAYYNS
+176 KSSAYYNS
-184 PWEKYGS
+184 TWEKYGS
-191 YYFYNQLTS
+191 YYFYNQLS
-200 NEKAYWDA
+200 SKEKTYWDA

-220 ADAVNYR
+220 ADAAKYNIS
-227 GTNYYYIDGV
+227 GTTYYYIDIVG
-237 FSSNLSLVQMEEI
+237 SSSLSLSQMEEV

-268 FKMQR
+268 LKNR
-273 MDGAYGIAAC
+273 TYGIAGC
-283 VYPAFATGSSRDSAT
+283 VYPAFAKGSARAAAT
-298 KKVQG
+298 KKVQS

-338 LYNNNFKNEDTQ
+338 LYNNHFKNEDTQ

-362 LTVCAGYSQAFEMMC
+362 LTVCAGYAQTFEMMC
-377 NGSGIDAVAVTSTVI
+377 NGSGIDAVAVTSA
-392 IGNDITGHEWNKVR
+392 DHEWNKVR
-406 INDSWYNVDCTWDD
+406 IDDSWYNVDCTWDD
-420 VDSKIYYDY
+420 VSGGIYYYY

-434 YYYDADPR
+434 YVFDSDPADI
-442 DVYKYHTEEDIW
+442 YKSHTEESIW
-454 DGYLPACTIDSGATS
+454 DGYLPVCAIDTGS
-469 TSPGTIAS
+469 TYTAPGTLPS
-477 AKQTAAQPVISASV
+477 VTQTAAQPVISASV

-533 VSPGKTVKAVAV
+533 VAPGKTVRAVAV

-691 TVINKGNSGNKT
+691 TVINKGSSGNKT